1 MTTNIASTN
10 MTTDASEM
18 LAAALEQMDGIIA
31 DFVEKDLAHEESKP
45 DKETSPPPS
54 PEPSDSQDE
63 TPKLNLSEPLV
74 ENNNNASSSHTPGSK
89 TEFFN
94 GVIEPRSP
102 QYNVEPSNEVLT
114 LLDGAKSL
122 LETMEENDQD
132 TVMSQLPEGTRNYLT
147 QWLRPNNSETKTNG
161 HAYPSDG
168 YEEKIGK
175 LENDKESL
183 ILQVSVL
190 TDQVEAQGE
199 KIRELENGI
208 ENQKDQQ
215 ADTEEMLQQEIL
227 ARSSLETQKLD
238 LMADV
243 SNLKIQMASLD
254 KERAELEDK
263 NQTAQSLLN
272 EIAELK
278 NKLDASEEKCAE
290 FEQKNKQTQAIMAK
304 LASLKVKISSLQ
316 FERHEVEK
324 KYKQAQM
331 EVATLQ
337 STLNE
342 RDSEVEELKAEMTE
356 LKRQKEEER
365 EKEEEK
371 KTEDEGD
378 SEKVK
383 KLKKQMVE
391 KQEEYSN
398 LKRAVESLM
407 QANEEK
413 DVKIEE
419 LKSSL
424 NRYKRVQDMVLS
436 ASSPGRK
443 DEAPG
448 EEMEPIVTPPTPP
461 KQEPLEET
469 LKETQSTSMP
479 SLNKQPPDAPK
490 QAEEQYSTRSLP
502 RLYKRPVVSK
512 PPPSPPPQ
520 QRIAKKDVRYLRLFQ
535 NRGYHSLPR
544 LRKQEPTPKPAMP
557 DPAFTSTPIST
568 NTGGDQLNIQELGT
582 DTSHEGQ
589 APSTINETPQTTVE
603 AIEAEQV
610 EKEPVMESPPKPPR
624 LRPQARSSSLE
635 EIKIISDSDKDN
647 DFDSPVPLS
656 LRWWRRSFRG
666 RKKSTSPPPQSK
678 FNTLPPKQKQP
689 PQQQEPGLITRKGR
703 GLGSFGKGFL
713 KMRGGNKSTSAPNLS
728 APPRGRRLQLS
739 SIEEIDGHATL
750 GPNTQ
755 EIRLL
760 SDDFSLYHDYR
771 LAQEPSGGPWHLQA
785 QTEAGSDSELDGI
798 SAHRAQ
804 PIKMEGDERFGYE
817 PKKRGNTIKRFF
829 GRLKR
834 SASTTFNPD
843 RDVEYE
849 EPSPFRRGGRYRA
862 TAGPRLG
869 WSRDLKP
876 TTREHSGSES
886 ATPKRSPTSPSGKAD
901 WNRPFS
907 PTRKQLRGETCDLDT
922 PFAKW
927 DPDQVCQ
934 WLHEQGLGMYVAN
947 ARHYVKRG
955 ETLLRSSPHD
965 LEREL
970 GIKNYLHRKKLQLA
984 LQAIGSEDTSKMG
997 ELDHNWVTRWLDD
1010 VGLPQYKDPF
1020 NEARIDG
1027 RMLNYMTV
1035 DDLFK
1040 LNVTNVL
1047 HHLSFKRAIQV
1058 LRLQNFEPNCL
1069 RRRPTEETWQDGVDV
1084 LVRAR
1089 RRTWQNGAEVMLWT
1103 NHRVMEWLRCVD
1115 LSEYAP
1121 NLRGSGVHG
1130 GLMVL
1135 EAKFNAE
1142 MLAHLLSIPPNKTLL
1157 RRHLSTHFTQLVGA
1171 EIQRYKREHQEGPGY
1186 IPIKATDKM
1195 KPRKRSFS
1203 FTRKSRG
1210 QSHDYVCPMDCDF
1223 PVELSPGRGQPGFR
1237 GEVRAANL
1245 QHRQEPVRDD
1255 LDQEVPEVRI
1265 DEQAVQQIGAFS
1277 AEINTLTNMLSDDNF
1292 SPSSGNSDA

>member
-635 EIKIISDSDKDN
+635 EIKIISDSDK
-647 DFDSPVPLS
+647 
-656 LRWWRRSFRG
+656 
-666 RKKSTSPPPQSK
+666 SPPPQSK

-728 APPRGRRLQLS
+728 
-739 SIEEIDGHATL
+739 
-750 GPNTQ
+750 
-755 EIRLL
+755 
-760 SDDFSLYHDYR
+760 
-771 LAQEPSGGPWHLQA
+771 

-876 TTREHSGSES
+876 TT
-886 ATPKRSPTSPSGKAD
+886 
-901 WNRPFS
+901 
-907 PTRKQLRGETCDLDT
+907 DLDT

>member
-31 DFVEKDLAHEESKP
+31 
-45 DKETSPPPS
+45 
-54 PEPSDSQDE
+54 
-63 TPKLNLSEPLV
+63 
-74 ENNNNASSSHTPGSK
+74 GSK

-254 KERAELEDK
+254 KERADLEDK

-290 FEQKNKQTQAIMAK
+290 FEQKNKQT
-304 LASLKVKISSLQ
+304 
-316 FERHEVEK
+316 
-324 KYKQAQM
+324 QM

-448 EEMEPIVTPPTPP
+448 EEMEPMVTPPTPP
-461 KQEPLEET
+461 EQEPLEET
-469 LKETQSTSMP
+469 LKETQ
-479 SLNKQPPDAPK
+479 
-490 QAEEQYSTRSLP
+490 QYSTRSLP
-502 RLYKRPVVSK
+502 RLYKR
-512 PPPSPPPQ
+512 
-520 QRIAKKDVRYLRLFQ
+520 
-535 NRGYHSLPR
+535 
-544 LRKQEPTPKPAMP
+544 QEPTPKPAMP

-635 EIKIISDSDKDN
+635 EIKIISDSDK
-647 DFDSPVPLS
+647 
-656 LRWWRRSFRG
+656 
-666 RKKSTSPPPQSK
+666 SPPPQSK

-689 PQQQEPGLITRKGR
+689 AQQQEPGLITRKGR

-728 APPRGRRLQLS
+728 
-739 SIEEIDGHATL
+739 
-750 GPNTQ
+750 
-755 EIRLL
+755 
-760 SDDFSLYHDYR
+760 
-771 LAQEPSGGPWHLQA
+771 

-876 TTREHSGSES
+876 TT
-886 ATPKRSPTSPSGKAD
+886 
-901 WNRPFS
+901 
-907 PTRKQLRGETCDLDT
+907 DLDT

-1069 RRRPTEETWQDGVDV
+1069 RRRPTEETWQ
-1084 LVRAR
+1084 
-1089 RRTWQNGAEVMLWT
+1089 NGAEVMLWT

-1142 MLAHLLSIPPNKTLL
+1142 TLAHLLSIPPNKTLL

>member
-31 DFVEKDLAHEESKP
+31 DFVEKDLAIEESKP
-45 DKETSPPPS
+45 KTETSPPPS
-54 PEPSDSQDE
+54 PSPEPLDNQDKQEE
-63 TPKLNLSEPLV
+63 TPKVNLSEPLV
-74 ENNNNASSSHTPGSK
+74 ENNNNTSSSSHTPGSK

-102 QYNVEPSNEVLT
+102 QYTAEPSNEVLT

-168 YEEKIGK
+168 YEEKIQK

-208 ENQKDQQ
+208 EGQKDQQ

-238 LMADV
+238 LMAEV

-254 KERAELEDK
+254 KEWSDLEDK

-356 LKRQKEEER
+356 LKRQKEEEK

-371 KTEDEGD
+371 KTDEGD

-383 KLKKQMVE
+383 RLKKQMVE
-391 KQEEYSN
+391 KQEEYNN

-443 DEAPG
+443 DGAPG
-448 EEMEPIVTPPTPP
+448 EEVDGIVTPPTPP
-461 KQEPLEET
+461 EQEPLEET
-469 LKETQSTSMP
+469 LKETQ
-479 SLNKQPPDAPK
+479 D
-490 QAEEQYSTRSLP
+490 
-502 RLYKRPVVSK
+502 
-512 PPPSPPPQ
+512 
-520 QRIAKKDVRYLRLFQ
+520 
-535 NRGYHSLPR
+535 
-544 LRKQEPTPKPAMP
+544 PTPKPAMP
-557 DPAFTSTPIST
+557 DPAFTSTPINT
-568 NTGGDQLNIQELGT
+568 NTEQLSIQEL

-589 APSTINETPQTTVE
+589 VPSTINETPQTTVE
-603 AIEAEQV
+603 TIEAEQV

-635 EIKIISDSDKDN
+635 EIKVISDTDKAEDS

-656 LRWWRRSFRG
+656 LRWWRRSFRSS
-666 RKKSTSPPPQSK
+666 KKSTSPPPQSK

-689 PQQQEPGLITRKGR
+689 QQQQEPGLITRKGR

-713 KMRGGNKSTSAPNLS
+713 KLRGGNKSTSAPNLS
-728 APPRGRRLQLS
+728 TPPRGRRPHLS
-739 SIEEIDGHATL
+739 RIEEIDGHATL

-760 SDDFSLYHDYR
+760 SDDYSPYHDYR
-771 LAQEPSGGPWHLQA
+771 LVREARGGPWYLQA
-785 QTEAGSDSELDGI
+785 QTEAGSDSELDSI

-876 TTREHSGSES
+876 TTREHSGTEA
-886 ATPKRSPTSPSGKAD
+886 ATPKRSPTSPSGKTD

-934 WLHEQGLGMYVAN
+934 WLHEQGLGMYVGN
-947 ARHYVKRG
+947 ARGYVKRG

-1142 MLAHLLSIPPNKTLL
+1142 TLAHLLSIPPNKTLL

-1171 EIQRYKREHQEGPGY
+1171 EIQRYKREHQEVPGY

-1245 QHRQEPVRDD
+1245 QHRQEPVSDD

-1292 SPSSGNSDA
+1292 SPSSGASDA

>member
-31 DFVEKDLAHEESKP
+31 DFVEKDLAIEESKP
-45 DKETSPPPS
+45 KTETSPPPS
-54 PEPSDSQDE
+54 PSPEPLDNQDKQEE
-63 TPKLNLSEPLV
+63 TPKVNLSEPLV
-74 ENNNNASSSHTPGSK
+74 ENNNNTSSSSHTPGSK

-102 QYNVEPSNEVLT
+102 QYTAEPSNEVLT

-168 YEEKIGK
+168 YEEKIQK

-208 ENQKDQQ
+208 EGQKDQQ

-238 LMADV
+238 LMAEV

-254 KERAELEDK
+254 KEWSDLEDK

-356 LKRQKEEER
+356 LKRQKEEEK

-371 KTEDEGD
+371 KTDEGD

-383 KLKKQMVE
+383 RLKKQMVE
-391 KQEEYSN
+391 KQEEYNN

-443 DEAPG
+443 DGAPG
-448 EEMEPIVTPPTPP
+448 EEVDGIVTPPTPP
-461 KQEPLEET
+461 EQEPLEET
-469 LKETQSTSMP
+469 LKET
-479 SLNKQPPDAPK
+479 
-490 QAEEQYSTRSLP
+490 QYSTRSLP
-502 RLYKRPVVSK
+502 RLYKR
-512 PPPSPPPQ
+512 
-520 QRIAKKDVRYLRLFQ
+520 D
-535 NRGYHSLPR
+535 
-544 LRKQEPTPKPAMP
+544 PTPKPAMP
-557 DPAFTSTPIST
+557 DPAFTSTPINT
-568 NTGGDQLNIQELGT
+568 NTEQLSIQEL

-589 APSTINETPQTTVE
+589 VPSTINETPQTTVE
-603 AIEAEQV
+603 TIEAEQV

-635 EIKIISDSDKDN
+635 EIKVISDTDK
-647 DFDSPVPLS
+647 
-656 LRWWRRSFRG
+656 
-666 RKKSTSPPPQSK
+666 SPPPQSK

-689 PQQQEPGLITRKGR
+689 QQQQEPGLITRKGR

-713 KMRGGNKSTSAPNLS
+713 KLRGGNKSTSAPNLS
-728 APPRGRRLQLS
+728 
-739 SIEEIDGHATL
+739 
-750 GPNTQ
+750 
-755 EIRLL
+755 
-760 SDDFSLYHDYR
+760 
-771 LAQEPSGGPWHLQA
+771 
-785 QTEAGSDSELDGI
+785 QTEAGSDSELDSI

-876 TTREHSGSES
+876 TT
-886 ATPKRSPTSPSGKAD
+886 
-901 WNRPFS
+901 
-907 PTRKQLRGETCDLDT
+907 DLDT

-934 WLHEQGLGMYVAN
+934 WLHEQGLGMYVGN
-947 ARHYVKRG
+947 ARGYVKRG

-1069 RRRPTEETWQDGVDV
+1069 RRRPTEETWQ
-1084 LVRAR
+1084 
-1089 RRTWQNGAEVMLWT
+1089 NGAEVMLWT

-1142 MLAHLLSIPPNKTLL
+1142 TLAHLLSIPPNKTLL

-1171 EIQRYKREHQEGPGY
+1171 EIQRYKREHQEVPGY

-1245 QHRQEPVRDD
+1245 QHRQEPVSDD
-1255 LDQEVPEVRI
+1255 LDQEVPEI

-1292 SPSSGNSDA
+1292 SPSSGASDA

>member
-31 DFVEKDLAHEESKP
+31 
-45 DKETSPPPS
+45 
-54 PEPSDSQDE
+54 
-63 TPKLNLSEPLV
+63 
-74 ENNNNASSSHTPGSK
+74 GSK

-254 KERAELEDK
+254 KERADLEDK

-290 FEQKNKQTQAIMAK
+290 FEQKNKQT
-304 LASLKVKISSLQ
+304 
-316 FERHEVEK
+316 
-324 KYKQAQM
+324 QM

-378 SEKVK
+378 SEK
-383 KLKKQMVE
+383 E
-391 KQEEYSN
+391 EEYSN

-436 ASSPGRK
+436 ASSP

-448 EEMEPIVTPPTPP
+448 EEMEPMVTPPTPP
-461 KQEPLEET
+461 EQEPLEET
-469 LKETQSTSMP
+469 LKET
-479 SLNKQPPDAPK
+479 
-490 QAEEQYSTRSLP
+490 
-502 RLYKRPVVSK
+502 
-512 PPPSPPPQ
+512 
-520 QRIAKKDVRYLRLFQ
+520 
-535 NRGYHSLPR
+535 
-544 LRKQEPTPKPAMP
+544 QEPTPKPAMP

-568 NTGGDQLNIQELGT
+568 NTGGDQLNIQEL

-635 EIKIISDSDKDN
+635 EIKIISDSDK
-647 DFDSPVPLS
+647 
-656 LRWWRRSFRG
+656 
-666 RKKSTSPPPQSK
+666 SPPPQSK

-689 PQQQEPGLITRKGR
+689 AQQQEPGLITRKGR

-728 APPRGRRLQLS
+728 
-739 SIEEIDGHATL
+739 
-750 GPNTQ
+750 
-755 EIRLL
+755 
-760 SDDFSLYHDYR
+760 
-771 LAQEPSGGPWHLQA
+771 

-876 TTREHSGSES
+876 TT
-886 ATPKRSPTSPSGKAD
+886 
-901 WNRPFS
+901 
-907 PTRKQLRGETCDLDT
+907 DLDT

-1069 RRRPTEETWQDGVDV
+1069 RRRPTEETWQ
-1084 LVRAR
+1084 
-1089 RRTWQNGAEVMLWT
+1089 NGAEVMLWT

-1142 MLAHLLSIPPNKTLL
+1142 TLAHLLSIPPNKTLL

>member
-31 DFVEKDLAHEESKP
+31 DFVEKDLANEESKP
-45 DKETSPPPS
+45 RPETTPSPSPS
-54 PEPSDSQDE
+54 PEPSDKPQEE
-63 TPKLNLSEPLV
+63 TPKVNLSEPLV
-74 ENNNNASSSHTPGSK
+74 ENNNNTSSAGVPGSK

-102 QYNVEPSNEVLT
+102 QYTAEPSNEVLT

-147 QWLRPNNSETKTNG
+147 QWLRPNNSETKTTNG

-168 YEEKIGK
+168 YEEKIQK

-199 KIRELENGI
+199 KIRELENGM
-208 ENQKDQQ
+208 ESQKDQQ

-238 LMADV
+238 LMAEV

-254 KERAELEDK
+254 KERADLEDK

-290 FEQKNKQTQAIMAK
+290 FEQKNKQTQ
-304 LASLKVKISSLQ
+304 
-316 FERHEVEK
+316 
-324 KYKQAQM
+324 M

-356 LKRQKEEER
+356 MKKQHEEER

-371 KTEDEGD
+371 KTDEGD

-383 KLKKQMVE
+383 RLKKQMVE
-391 KQEEYSN
+391 KQEEYNN

-413 DVKIEE
+413 DIKIEE

-443 DEAPG
+443 DGAPG
-448 EEMEPIVTPPTPP
+448 EEVDPVVTPPTPP
-461 KQEPLEET
+461 EQEPLEET
-469 LKETQSTSMP
+469 LKETQSSSMP
-479 SLNKQPPDAPK
+479 SLSKQPTDAPK
-490 QAEEQYSTRSLP
+490 QAEEYSTRSLP

-535 NRGYHSLPR
+535 HRGYHSLPR
-544 LRKQEPTPKPAMP
+544 LRKDPTPKPAMP
-557 DPAFTSTPIST
+557 DPAFTSTPINT
-568 NTGGDQLNIQELGT
+568 NNTGEQLSIQELGT

-589 APSTINETPQTTVE
+589 VPSTINETPQTTVDVME
-603 AIEAEQV
+603 ADQV
-610 EKEPVMESPPKPPR
+610 EKEPAMESPPKPPR

-635 EIKIISDSDKDN
+635 EIKVISDSEKADDS
-647 DFDSPVPLS
+647 DSPVPLS
-656 LRWWRRSFRG
+656 LRWWRRSLRG
-666 RKKSTSPPPQSK
+666 SKKSTSPPPQSR
-678 FNTLPPKQKQP
+678 FNTLPPKQKP

-728 APPRGRRLQLS
+728 SPPRGRRPQLS
-739 SIEEIDGHATL
+739 RIEELDGHATL
-750 GPNTQ
+750 GPNSQ

-760 SDDFSLYHDYR
+760 SDDYSLYHDYR
-771 LAQEPSGGPWHLQA
+771 LARQARGGPWHLQA

-817 PKKRGNTIKRFF
+817 PKKRGNTITRFF

-876 TTREHSGSES
+876 TTREHSDSET
-886 ATPKRSPTSPSGKAD
+886 ATAKRSPTSPTGKAD

-934 WLHEQGLGMYVAN
+934 WLHEQGLGMYVGN

-1142 MLAHLLSIPPNKTLL
+1142 TLAHLLSIPPNKTLL

-1245 QHRQEPVRDD
+1245 QHRQEPMNDD
-1255 LDQEVPEVRI
+1255 LDQEVPEI

-1292 SPSSGNSDA
+1292 SPSSGASDA

>member
-31 DFVEKDLAHEESKP
+31 DFVEKDLAIEESKP
-45 DKETSPPPS
+45 KTETSPPPS
-54 PEPSDSQDE
+54 PSPEPLDNQDKQEE
-63 TPKLNLSEPLV
+63 TPKVNLSEPLV
-74 ENNNNASSSHTPGSK
+74 ENNNNTSSSSHTPGSK

-102 QYNVEPSNEVLT
+102 QYTAEPSNEVLT

-168 YEEKIGK
+168 YEEKIQK

-208 ENQKDQQ
+208 EGQKDQQ

-238 LMADV
+238 LMAEV

-254 KERAELEDK
+254 KEWSDLEDK

-356 LKRQKEEER
+356 LKRQKEEEK

-371 KTEDEGD
+371 KTDEGD

-383 KLKKQMVE
+383 RLKKQMVE
-391 KQEEYSN
+391 KQEEYNN

-436 ASSPGRK
+436 ASSPDG
-443 DEAPG
+443 APG
-448 EEMEPIVTPPTPP
+448 EEVDGIVTPPTPP
-461 KQEPLEET
+461 EQEPLEET
-469 LKETQSTSMP
+469 LKETQ
-479 SLNKQPPDAPK
+479 D
-490 QAEEQYSTRSLP
+490 
-502 RLYKRPVVSK
+502 
-512 PPPSPPPQ
+512 
-520 QRIAKKDVRYLRLFQ
+520 
-535 NRGYHSLPR
+535 
-544 LRKQEPTPKPAMP
+544 PTPKPAMP
-557 DPAFTSTPIST
+557 DPAFTSTPINT
-568 NTGGDQLNIQELGT
+568 NTEQLSIQEL

-589 APSTINETPQTTVE
+589 VPSTINETPQTTVE
-603 AIEAEQV
+603 TIEAEQV

-635 EIKIISDSDKDN
+635 EIKVISDTDK
-647 DFDSPVPLS
+647 
-656 LRWWRRSFRG
+656 
-666 RKKSTSPPPQSK
+666 SPPPQSK

-689 PQQQEPGLITRKGR
+689 QQQQEPGLITRKGR

-713 KMRGGNKSTSAPNLS
+713 KLRGGNKSTSAPNLS
-728 APPRGRRLQLS
+728 
-739 SIEEIDGHATL
+739 
-750 GPNTQ
+750 
-755 EIRLL
+755 
-760 SDDFSLYHDYR
+760 
-771 LAQEPSGGPWHLQA
+771 
-785 QTEAGSDSELDGI
+785 QTEAGSDSELDSI

-876 TTREHSGSES
+876 TT
-886 ATPKRSPTSPSGKAD
+886 
-901 WNRPFS
+901 
-907 PTRKQLRGETCDLDT
+907 DLDT

-934 WLHEQGLGMYVAN
+934 WLHEQGLGMYVGN
-947 ARHYVKRG
+947 ARGYVKRG

-1142 MLAHLLSIPPNKTLL
+1142 TLAHLLSIPPNKTLL

-1171 EIQRYKREHQEGPGY
+1171 EIQRYKREHQEVPGY

-1245 QHRQEPVRDD
+1245 QHRQEPVSDD

-1292 SPSSGNSDA
+1292 SPSSGASDA

>member
-31 DFVEKDLAHEESKP
+31 DFVEKDLANEESKP
-45 DKETSPPPS
+45 RPETTPSPSPS
-54 PEPSDSQDE
+54 PEPSDKPQEE
-63 TPKLNLSEPLV
+63 TPKVNLSEPLV
-74 ENNNNASSSHTPGSK
+74 ENNNNTSSAGVPGSK

-102 QYNVEPSNEVLT
+102 QYTAEPSNEVLT

-147 QWLRPNNSETKTNG
+147 QWLRPNNSETKTTNG

-168 YEEKIGK
+168 YEEKIQK

-199 KIRELENGI
+199 KIRELENGM
-208 ENQKDQQ
+208 ESQKDQQ

-238 LMADV
+238 LMAEV

-254 KERAELEDK
+254 KERADLEDK

-356 LKRQKEEER
+356 MKKQHEEER

-371 KTEDEGD
+371 KTDEGD

-383 KLKKQMVE
+383 RLKKQMVE
-391 KQEEYSN
+391 KQEEYNN

-413 DVKIEE
+413 DIKIEE

-436 ASSPGRK
+436 ASSPDG
-443 DEAPG
+443 APG
-448 EEMEPIVTPPTPP
+448 EEVDPVVTPPTPP
-461 KQEPLEET
+461 EQEPLEET
-469 LKETQSTSMP
+469 LKETQ
-479 SLNKQPPDAPK
+479 D
-490 QAEEQYSTRSLP
+490 
-502 RLYKRPVVSK
+502 
-512 PPPSPPPQ
+512 
-520 QRIAKKDVRYLRLFQ
+520 
-535 NRGYHSLPR
+535 
-544 LRKQEPTPKPAMP
+544 PTPKPAMP
-557 DPAFTSTPIST
+557 DPAFTSTPINT
-568 NTGGDQLNIQELGT
+568 NNTGEQLSIQEL

-589 APSTINETPQTTVE
+589 VPSTINETPQTTVDVME
-603 AIEAEQV
+603 ADQV
-610 EKEPVMESPPKPPR
+610 EKEPAMESPPKPPR

-635 EIKIISDSDKDN
+635 EIKVISDSEK
-647 DFDSPVPLS
+647 
-656 LRWWRRSFRG
+656 
-666 RKKSTSPPPQSK
+666 SPPPQSR
-678 FNTLPPKQKQP
+678 FNTLPPKQKP

-728 APPRGRRLQLS
+728 
-739 SIEEIDGHATL
+739 
-750 GPNTQ
+750 
-755 EIRLL
+755 
-760 SDDFSLYHDYR
+760 
-771 LAQEPSGGPWHLQA
+771 

-817 PKKRGNTIKRFF
+817 PKKRGNTITRFF

-876 TTREHSGSES
+876 TT
-886 ATPKRSPTSPSGKAD
+886 
-901 WNRPFS
+901 
-907 PTRKQLRGETCDLDT
+907 DLDT

-934 WLHEQGLGMYVAN
+934 WLHEQGLGMYVGN

-1069 RRRPTEETWQDGVDV
+1069 RRRPTEETWQ
-1084 LVRAR
+1084 
-1089 RRTWQNGAEVMLWT
+1089 NGAEVMLWT

-1142 MLAHLLSIPPNKTLL
+1142 TLAHLLSIPPNKTLL

-1245 QHRQEPVRDD
+1245 QHRQEPMNDD
-1255 LDQEVPEVRI
+1255 LDQEVPEI

-1292 SPSSGNSDA
+1292 SPSSGASDA

>member
-31 DFVEKDLAHEESKP
+31 DFVEKDLANEESKP
-45 DKETSPPPS
+45 RPETTPSPSPS
-54 PEPSDSQDE
+54 PEPSDKPQEE
-63 TPKLNLSEPLV
+63 TPKVNLSEPLV
-74 ENNNNASSSHTPGSK
+74 ENNNNTSSAGVPGSK

-102 QYNVEPSNEVLT
+102 QYTAEPSNEVLT

-147 QWLRPNNSETKTNG
+147 QWLRPNNSETKTTNG

-168 YEEKIGK
+168 YEEKIQK

-199 KIRELENGI
+199 KIRELENGM
-208 ENQKDQQ
+208 ESQKDQQ

-238 LMADV
+238 LMAEV

-254 KERAELEDK
+254 KERADLEDK

-356 LKRQKEEER
+356 IKKQQEEER

-371 KTEDEGD
+371 KTDEGD

-383 KLKKQMVE
+383 RLKKQMVE
-391 KQEEYSN
+391 KQEEYNN

-413 DVKIEE
+413 DIKIEE

-443 DEAPG
+443 DGAPG
-448 EEMEPIVTPPTPP
+448 EEVDPVVTPPTPP
-461 KQEPLEET
+461 EQEPLEET
-469 LKETQSTSMP
+469 LKETQSSSMP
-479 SLNKQPPDAPK
+479 SLSKQPTDAPK
-490 QAEEQYSTRSLP
+490 QAEEYSTRSLP
-502 RLYKRPVVSK
+502 RLYKR
-512 PPPSPPPQ
+512 
-520 QRIAKKDVRYLRLFQ
+520 LFQ
-535 NRGYHSLPR
+535 HRGYHSLPR
-544 LRKQEPTPKPAMP
+544 LRKDPTPKPAMP
-557 DPAFTSTPIST
+557 DPAFTSTPINT
-568 NTGGDQLNIQELGT
+568 NNTGEQLSIQELGT

-589 APSTINETPQTTVE
+589 VPSTINETPQTTVD
-603 AIEAEQV
+603 AIEADQV
-610 EKEPVMESPPKPPR
+610 EKEPAMESPPKPPR

-635 EIKIISDSDKDN
+635 EIKVISDSEK
-647 DFDSPVPLS
+647 
-656 LRWWRRSFRG
+656 
-666 RKKSTSPPPQSK
+666 SPPPQSR
-678 FNTLPPKQKQP
+678 FNTLPPKQKP

-728 APPRGRRLQLS
+728 
-739 SIEEIDGHATL
+739 
-750 GPNTQ
+750 
-755 EIRLL
+755 
-760 SDDFSLYHDYR
+760 
-771 LAQEPSGGPWHLQA
+771 

-817 PKKRGNTIKRFF
+817 PKKRGNTITRFF

-876 TTREHSGSES
+876 TTREHSDSET
-886 ATPKRSPTSPSGKAD
+886 ATAKRSPTSPTGKAD

-934 WLHEQGLGMYVAN
+934 WLHEQGLGMYVGN

-1069 RRRPTEETWQDGVDV
+1069 RRRPTEETWQ
-1084 LVRAR
+1084 
-1089 RRTWQNGAEVMLWT
+1089 NGAEVMLWT

-1142 MLAHLLSIPPNKTLL
+1142 TLAHLLSIPPNKTLL

-1245 QHRQEPVRDD
+1245 QHRQEPVNDD
-1255 LDQEVPEVRI
+1255 LDQEVPEI

-1292 SPSSGNSDA
+1292 SPSSGASDA

>member
-31 DFVEKDLAHEESKP
+31 DFVEKDLANEESKP
-45 DKETSPPPS
+45 RPETTPSPSPS
-54 PEPSDSQDE
+54 PEPSDKPQEE
-63 TPKLNLSEPLV
+63 TPKVNLSEPLV
-74 ENNNNASSSHTPGSK
+74 ENNNNTSSAGVPGSK

-102 QYNVEPSNEVLT
+102 QYTAEPSNEVLT

-147 QWLRPNNSETKTNG
+147 QWLRPNNSETKTTNG

-168 YEEKIGK
+168 YEEKIQK

-199 KIRELENGI
+199 KIRELENGM
-208 ENQKDQQ
+208 ESQKDQQ

-238 LMADV
+238 LMAEV

-254 KERAELEDK
+254 KERADLEDK

-290 FEQKNKQTQAIMAK
+290 FEQKNKQTQ
-304 LASLKVKISSLQ
+304 
-316 FERHEVEK
+316 
-324 KYKQAQM
+324 M

-356 LKRQKEEER
+356 MKKQHEEER

-371 KTEDEGD
+371 KTDEGD

-383 KLKKQMVE
+383 RLKKQMVE
-391 KQEEYSN
+391 KQEEYNN

-413 DVKIEE
+413 DIKIEE

-436 ASSPGRK
+436 ASSPDG
-443 DEAPG
+443 APG
-448 EEMEPIVTPPTPP
+448 EEVDPVVTPPTPP
-461 KQEPLEET
+461 EQEPLEET
-469 LKETQSTSMP
+469 LKETQ
-479 SLNKQPPDAPK
+479 D
-490 QAEEQYSTRSLP
+490 
-502 RLYKRPVVSK
+502 
-512 PPPSPPPQ
+512 
-520 QRIAKKDVRYLRLFQ
+520 
-535 NRGYHSLPR
+535 
-544 LRKQEPTPKPAMP
+544 PTPKPAMP
-557 DPAFTSTPIST
+557 DPAFTSTPINT
-568 NTGGDQLNIQELGT
+568 NNTGEQLSIQEL

-589 APSTINETPQTTVE
+589 VPSTINETPQTTVDVME
-603 AIEAEQV
+603 ADQV
-610 EKEPVMESPPKPPR
+610 EKEPAMESPPKPPR

-635 EIKIISDSDKDN
+635 EIKVISDSEK
-647 DFDSPVPLS
+647 
-656 LRWWRRSFRG
+656 
-666 RKKSTSPPPQSK
+666 SPPPQSR
-678 FNTLPPKQKQP
+678 FNTLPPKQKP

-728 APPRGRRLQLS
+728 
-739 SIEEIDGHATL
+739 
-750 GPNTQ
+750 
-755 EIRLL
+755 
-760 SDDFSLYHDYR
+760 
-771 LAQEPSGGPWHLQA
+771 

-817 PKKRGNTIKRFF
+817 PKKRGNTITRFF

-876 TTREHSGSES
+876 TT
-886 ATPKRSPTSPSGKAD
+886 
-901 WNRPFS
+901 
-907 PTRKQLRGETCDLDT
+907 DLDT

-934 WLHEQGLGMYVAN
+934 WLHEQGLGMYVGN

-1069 RRRPTEETWQDGVDV
+1069 RRRPTEETWQ
-1084 LVRAR
+1084 
-1089 RRTWQNGAEVMLWT
+1089 NGAEVMLWT

-1142 MLAHLLSIPPNKTLL
+1142 TLAHLLSIPPNKTLL

-1245 QHRQEPVRDD
+1245 QHRQEPMNDD
-1255 LDQEVPEVRI
+1255 LDQEVPEI

-1292 SPSSGNSDA
+1292 SPSSGASDA

>member
-31 DFVEKDLAHEESKP
+31 DFVEKDLANEESKP
-45 DKETSPPPS
+45 RPETTPSPSPS
-54 PEPSDSQDE
+54 PEPSDKPQEE
-63 TPKLNLSEPLV
+63 TPKVNLSEPLV
-74 ENNNNASSSHTPGSK
+74 ENNNNTSSAGVPGSK

-102 QYNVEPSNEVLT
+102 QYTAEPSNEVLT

-147 QWLRPNNSETKTNG
+147 QWLRPNNSETKTTNG

-168 YEEKIGK
+168 YEEKIQK

-199 KIRELENGI
+199 KIRELENGM
-208 ENQKDQQ
+208 ESQKDQQ

-238 LMADV
+238 LMAEV

-254 KERAELEDK
+254 KERADLEDK

-356 LKRQKEEER
+356 MKKQHEEER

-371 KTEDEGD
+371 KTDEGD

-383 KLKKQMVE
+383 RLKKQMVE
-391 KQEEYSN
+391 KQEEYNN

-413 DVKIEE
+413 DIKIEE

-443 DEAPG
+443 DGAPG
-448 EEMEPIVTPPTPP
+448 EEVDPVVTPPTPP
-461 KQEPLEET
+461 EQEPLEET
-469 LKETQSTSMP
+469 LKETQSSSMP
-479 SLNKQPPDAPK
+479 SLSKQPTDAPK
-490 QAEEQYSTRSLP
+490 QAEEYSTRSLP
-502 RLYKRPVVSK
+502 RLYKR
-512 PPPSPPPQ
+512 
-520 QRIAKKDVRYLRLFQ
+520 D
-535 NRGYHSLPR
+535 
-544 LRKQEPTPKPAMP
+544 PTPKPAMP
-557 DPAFTSTPIST
+557 DPAFTSTPINT
-568 NTGGDQLNIQELGT
+568 NNTGEQLSIQEL

-589 APSTINETPQTTVE
+589 VPSTINETPQTTVDVME
-603 AIEAEQV
+603 ADQV
-610 EKEPVMESPPKPPR
+610 EKEPAMESPPKPPR

-635 EIKIISDSDKDN
+635 EIKVISDSEK
-647 DFDSPVPLS
+647 
-656 LRWWRRSFRG
+656 
-666 RKKSTSPPPQSK
+666 SPPPQSR
-678 FNTLPPKQKQP
+678 FNTLPPKQKP

-728 APPRGRRLQLS
+728 
-739 SIEEIDGHATL
+739 
-750 GPNTQ
+750 
-755 EIRLL
+755 
-760 SDDFSLYHDYR
+760 
-771 LAQEPSGGPWHLQA
+771 

-817 PKKRGNTIKRFF
+817 PKKRGNTITRFF

-876 TTREHSGSES
+876 TT
-886 ATPKRSPTSPSGKAD
+886 
-901 WNRPFS
+901 
-907 PTRKQLRGETCDLDT
+907 DLDT

-934 WLHEQGLGMYVAN
+934 WLHEQGLGMYVGN

-1069 RRRPTEETWQDGVDV
+1069 RRRPTEETWQ
-1084 LVRAR
+1084 
-1089 RRTWQNGAEVMLWT
+1089 NGAEVMLWT

-1142 MLAHLLSIPPNKTLL
+1142 TLAHLLSIPPNKTLL

-1245 QHRQEPVRDD
+1245 QHRQEPMNDD
-1255 LDQEVPEVRI
+1255 LDQEVPEI

-1292 SPSSGNSDA
+1292 SPSSGASDA

>member
-31 DFVEKDLAHEESKP
+31 
-45 DKETSPPPS
+45 
-54 PEPSDSQDE
+54 
-63 TPKLNLSEPLV
+63 
-74 ENNNNASSSHTPGSK
+74 GSK

-102 QYNVEPSNEVLT
+102 QYTAEPSNEVLT

-147 QWLRPNNSETKTNG
+147 QWLRPNNSETKTTNG

-168 YEEKIGK
+168 YEEKIQK

-199 KIRELENGI
+199 KIRELENGM
-208 ENQKDQQ
+208 ESQKDQQ

-238 LMADV
+238 LMAEV

-254 KERAELEDK
+254 KERADLEDK

-356 LKRQKEEER
+356 MKKQHEEER

-371 KTEDEGD
+371 KTDEGD

-383 KLKKQMVE
+383 RLKKQMVE
-391 KQEEYSN
+391 KQEEYNN

-413 DVKIEE
+413 DIKIEE

-443 DEAPG
+443 DGAPG
-448 EEMEPIVTPPTPP
+448 EEVDPVVTPPTPP
-461 KQEPLEET
+461 EQEPLEET
-469 LKETQSTSMP
+469 LKETQSSSMP
-479 SLNKQPPDAPK
+479 SLSKQPTDAPK
-490 QAEEQYSTRSLP
+490 QAEEYSTRSLP

-535 NRGYHSLPR
+535 HRGYHSLPR
-544 LRKQEPTPKPAMP
+544 LRKDPTPKPAMP
-557 DPAFTSTPIST
+557 DPAFTSTPINT
-568 NTGGDQLNIQELGT
+568 NNTGEQLSIQELGT

-589 APSTINETPQTTVE
+589 VPSTINETPQTTVDVME
-603 AIEAEQV
+603 ADQV
-610 EKEPVMESPPKPPR
+610 EKEPAMESPPKPPR

-635 EIKIISDSDKDN
+635 EIKVISDSEKADDS
-647 DFDSPVPLS
+647 DSPVPLS
-656 LRWWRRSFRG
+656 LRWWRRSLRG
-666 RKKSTSPPPQSK
+666 SKKSTSPPPQSR
-678 FNTLPPKQKQP
+678 FNTLPPKQKP

-728 APPRGRRLQLS
+728 SPPRGRRPQLS
-739 SIEEIDGHATL
+739 RIEELDGHATL
-750 GPNTQ
+750 GPNSQ

-760 SDDFSLYHDYR
+760 SDDYSLYHDYR
-771 LAQEPSGGPWHLQA
+771 LARQARGGPWHLQA

-817 PKKRGNTIKRFF
+817 PKKRGNTITRFF

-876 TTREHSGSES
+876 TTREHSDSET
-886 ATPKRSPTSPSGKAD
+886 ATAKRSPTSPTGKAD

-934 WLHEQGLGMYVAN
+934 WLHEQGLGMYVGN

-1142 MLAHLLSIPPNKTLL
+1142 TLAHLLSIPPNKTLL

-1245 QHRQEPVRDD
+1245 QHRQEPMNDD
-1255 LDQEVPEVRI
+1255 LDQEVPEI

-1292 SPSSGNSDA
+1292 SPSSGASDA

>member
-31 DFVEKDLAHEESKP
+31 
-45 DKETSPPPS
+45 
-54 PEPSDSQDE
+54 
-63 TPKLNLSEPLV
+63 
-74 ENNNNASSSHTPGSK
+74 GSK

-254 KERAELEDK
+254 KERADLEDK

-290 FEQKNKQTQAIMAK
+290 FEQKNKQT
-304 LASLKVKISSLQ
+304 
-316 FERHEVEK
+316 
-324 KYKQAQM
+324 QM

-378 SEKVK
+378 SEK
-383 KLKKQMVE
+383 E
-391 KQEEYSN
+391 EEYSN

-448 EEMEPIVTPPTPP
+448 EEMEPMVTPPTPP
-461 KQEPLEET
+461 EQEPLEET
-469 LKETQSTSMP
+469 LKET
-479 SLNKQPPDAPK
+479 
-490 QAEEQYSTRSLP
+490 
-502 RLYKRPVVSK
+502 
-512 PPPSPPPQ
+512 
-520 QRIAKKDVRYLRLFQ
+520 
-535 NRGYHSLPR
+535 
-544 LRKQEPTPKPAMP
+544 QEPTPKPAMP

-568 NTGGDQLNIQELGT
+568 NTGGDQLNIQEL

-635 EIKIISDSDKDN
+635 EIKIISDSDK
-647 DFDSPVPLS
+647 
-656 LRWWRRSFRG
+656 
-666 RKKSTSPPPQSK
+666 SPPPQSK

-689 PQQQEPGLITRKGR
+689 AQQQEPGLITRKGR

-728 APPRGRRLQLS
+728 
-739 SIEEIDGHATL
+739 
-750 GPNTQ
+750 
-755 EIRLL
+755 
-760 SDDFSLYHDYR
+760 
-771 LAQEPSGGPWHLQA
+771 

-876 TTREHSGSES
+876 TT
-886 ATPKRSPTSPSGKAD
+886 
-901 WNRPFS
+901 
-907 PTRKQLRGETCDLDT
+907 DLDT

-1069 RRRPTEETWQDGVDV
+1069 RRRPTEETWQ
-1084 LVRAR
+1084 
-1089 RRTWQNGAEVMLWT
+1089 NGAEVMLWT

-1142 MLAHLLSIPPNKTLL
+1142 TLAHLLSIPPNKTLL

-1255 LDQEVPEVRI
+1255 LDQEVPEI

>member
-31 DFVEKDLAHEESKP
+31 
-45 DKETSPPPS
+45 
-54 PEPSDSQDE
+54 
-63 TPKLNLSEPLV
+63 
-74 ENNNNASSSHTPGSK
+74 GSK

-785 QTEAGSDSELDGI
+785 CFAGSDTQTEAGSDSELDGI

-876 TTREHSGSES
+876 TT
-886 ATPKRSPTSPSGKAD
+886 
-901 WNRPFS
+901 
-907 PTRKQLRGETCDLDT
+907 DLDT

>member
-31 DFVEKDLAHEESKP
+31 DFVEKDLAIEESKP
-45 DKETSPPPS
+45 KTETSPPPS
-54 PEPSDSQDE
+54 PSPEPLDNQDKQEE
-63 TPKLNLSEPLV
+63 TPKVNLSEPLV
-74 ENNNNASSSHTPGSK
+74 ENNNNTSSSSHTPGSK

-102 QYNVEPSNEVLT
+102 QYTAEPSNEVLT

-168 YEEKIGK
+168 YEEKIQK

-208 ENQKDQQ
+208 EGQKDQQ

-238 LMADV
+238 LMAEV

-254 KERAELEDK
+254 KEWSDLEDK

-356 LKRQKEEER
+356 LKRQKEEEK

-371 KTEDEGD
+371 KTDEGD

-383 KLKKQMVE
+383 RLKKQMVE
-391 KQEEYSN
+391 KQEEYNN

-443 DEAPG
+443 DGAPG
-448 EEMEPIVTPPTPP
+448 EEVDGIVTPPTPP
-461 KQEPLEET
+461 EQEPLEET
-469 LKETQSTSMP
+469 LKETQ
-479 SLNKQPPDAPK
+479 
-490 QAEEQYSTRSLP
+490 YSTRSLP
-502 RLYKRPVVSK
+502 RLYK
-512 PPPSPPPQ
+512 
-520 QRIAKKDVRYLRLFQ
+520 RLFQ

-544 LRKQEPTPKPAMP
+544 LRKDPTPKPAMP
-557 DPAFTSTPIST
+557 DPAFTSTPINT
-568 NTGGDQLNIQELGT
+568 NTEQLSIQELGT

-589 APSTINETPQTTVE
+589 VPSTINETPQTTVE
-603 AIEAEQV
+603 TIEAEQV

-635 EIKIISDSDKDN
+635 EIKVISDTDKAEDS

-656 LRWWRRSFRG
+656 LRWWRRSFRSS
-666 RKKSTSPPPQSK
+666 KKSTSPPPQSK

-689 PQQQEPGLITRKGR
+689 QQQQEPGLITRKGR

-713 KMRGGNKSTSAPNLS
+713 KLRGGNKSTSAPNLS
-728 APPRGRRLQLS
+728 TPPRGRRPHLS
-739 SIEEIDGHATL
+739 RIEEIDGHATL

-760 SDDFSLYHDYR
+760 SDDYSPYHDYR
-771 LAQEPSGGPWHLQA
+771 LVREARGGPWYLQA
-785 QTEAGSDSELDGI
+785 QTEAGSDSELDSI

-876 TTREHSGSES
+876 TTREHSGTEA
-886 ATPKRSPTSPSGKAD
+886 ATPKRSPTSPSGKTD

-934 WLHEQGLGMYVAN
+934 WLHEQGLGMYVGN
-947 ARHYVKRG
+947 ARGYVKRG

-1142 MLAHLLSIPPNKTLL
+1142 TLAHLLSIPPNKTLL

-1171 EIQRYKREHQEGPGY
+1171 EIQRYKREHQEVPGY

-1245 QHRQEPVRDD
+1245 QHRQEPVSDD

-1292 SPSSGNSDA
+1292 SPSSGASDA

>member
-31 DFVEKDLAHEESKP
+31 
-45 DKETSPPPS
+45 
-54 PEPSDSQDE
+54 
-63 TPKLNLSEPLV
+63 
-74 ENNNNASSSHTPGSK
+74 GSK

-254 KERAELEDK
+254 KERADLEDK

-290 FEQKNKQTQAIMAK
+290 FEQKNKQT
-304 LASLKVKISSLQ
+304 
-316 FERHEVEK
+316 
-324 KYKQAQM
+324 QM

-436 ASSPGRK
+436 ASSP

-448 EEMEPIVTPPTPP
+448 EEMEPMVTPPTPP
-461 KQEPLEET
+461 EQEPLEET
-469 LKETQSTSMP
+469 LKET
-479 SLNKQPPDAPK
+479 
-490 QAEEQYSTRSLP
+490 
-502 RLYKRPVVSK
+502 
-512 PPPSPPPQ
+512 
-520 QRIAKKDVRYLRLFQ
+520 
-535 NRGYHSLPR
+535 
-544 LRKQEPTPKPAMP
+544 QEPTPKPAMP

-568 NTGGDQLNIQELGT
+568 NTGGDQLNIQEL

-635 EIKIISDSDKDN
+635 EIKIISDSDK
-647 DFDSPVPLS
+647 
-656 LRWWRRSFRG
+656 
-666 RKKSTSPPPQSK
+666 SPPPQSK

-689 PQQQEPGLITRKGR
+689 AQQQEPGLITRKGR

-728 APPRGRRLQLS
+728 
-739 SIEEIDGHATL
+739 
-750 GPNTQ
+750 
-755 EIRLL
+755 
-760 SDDFSLYHDYR
+760 
-771 LAQEPSGGPWHLQA
+771 

-876 TTREHSGSES
+876 TT
-886 ATPKRSPTSPSGKAD
+886 
-901 WNRPFS
+901 
-907 PTRKQLRGETCDLDT
+907 DLDT

-1069 RRRPTEETWQDGVDV
+1069 RRRPTEETWQ
-1084 LVRAR
+1084 
-1089 RRTWQNGAEVMLWT
+1089 NGAEVMLWT

-1142 MLAHLLSIPPNKTLL
+1142 TLAHLLSIPPNKTLL

-1255 LDQEVPEVRI
+1255 LDQEVPEI

>member
-31 DFVEKDLAHEESKP
+31 DFVEKDLAIEESKP
-45 DKETSPPPS
+45 KTETSPPPS
-54 PEPSDSQDE
+54 PSPEPLDNQDKQEE
-63 TPKLNLSEPLV
+63 TPKVNLSEPLV
-74 ENNNNASSSHTPGSK
+74 ENNNNTSSSSHTPGSK

-102 QYNVEPSNEVLT
+102 QYTAEPSNEVLT

-168 YEEKIGK
+168 YEEKIQK

-208 ENQKDQQ
+208 EGQKDQQ

-238 LMADV
+238 LMAEV

-254 KERAELEDK
+254 KEWSDLEDK

-356 LKRQKEEER
+356 LKRQKEEEK

-371 KTEDEGD
+371 KTDEGD

-383 KLKKQMVE
+383 RLKKQMVE
-391 KQEEYSN
+391 KQEEYNN

-436 ASSPGRK
+436 ASSPDG
-443 DEAPG
+443 APG
-448 EEMEPIVTPPTPP
+448 EEVDGIVTPPTPP
-461 KQEPLEET
+461 EQEPLEET
-469 LKETQSTSMP
+469 LKETQ
-479 SLNKQPPDAPK
+479 D
-490 QAEEQYSTRSLP
+490 
-502 RLYKRPVVSK
+502 
-512 PPPSPPPQ
+512 
-520 QRIAKKDVRYLRLFQ
+520 
-535 NRGYHSLPR
+535 
-544 LRKQEPTPKPAMP
+544 PTPKPAMP
-557 DPAFTSTPIST
+557 DPAFTSTPINT
-568 NTGGDQLNIQELGT
+568 NTEQLSIQEL

-589 APSTINETPQTTVE
+589 VPSTINETPQTTVE
-603 AIEAEQV
+603 TIEAEQV

-635 EIKIISDSDKDN
+635 EIKVISDTDKAEDS

-656 LRWWRRSFRG
+656 LRWWRRSFRSS
-666 RKKSTSPPPQSK
+666 KKSTSPPPQSK

-689 PQQQEPGLITRKGR
+689 QQQQEPGLITRKGR

-713 KMRGGNKSTSAPNLS
+713 KLRGGNKSTSAPNLS
-728 APPRGRRLQLS
+728 TPPRGRRPHLS
-739 SIEEIDGHATL
+739 RIEEIDGHATL

-760 SDDFSLYHDYR
+760 SDDYSPYHDYR
-771 LAQEPSGGPWHLQA
+771 LVREARGGPWYLQA
-785 QTEAGSDSELDGI
+785 QTEAGSDSELDSI

-876 TTREHSGSES
+876 TTREHSGTEA
-886 ATPKRSPTSPSGKAD
+886 ATPKRSPTSPSGKTD

-934 WLHEQGLGMYVAN
+934 WLHEQGLGMYVGN
-947 ARHYVKRG
+947 ARGYVKRG

-1142 MLAHLLSIPPNKTLL
+1142 TLAHLLSIPPNKTLL

-1171 EIQRYKREHQEGPGY
+1171 EIQRYKREHQEVPGY

-1245 QHRQEPVRDD
+1245 QHRQEPVSDD

-1292 SPSSGNSDA
+1292 SPSSGASDA

>member
-31 DFVEKDLAHEESKP
+31 DFVEKDLAIEESKP
-45 DKETSPPPS
+45 KTETSPPPS
-54 PEPSDSQDE
+54 PSPEPLDNQDKQEE
-63 TPKLNLSEPLV
+63 TPKVNLSEPLV
-74 ENNNNASSSHTPGSK
+74 ENNNNTSSSSHTPGSK

-102 QYNVEPSNEVLT
+102 QYTAEPSNEVLT

-168 YEEKIGK
+168 YEEKIQK

-208 ENQKDQQ
+208 EGQKDQQ

-238 LMADV
+238 LMAEV

-254 KERAELEDK
+254 KEWSDLEDK

-356 LKRQKEEER
+356 LKRQKEEEK

-371 KTEDEGD
+371 KTDEGD

-383 KLKKQMVE
+383 RLKKQMVE
-391 KQEEYSN
+391 KQEEYNN

-443 DEAPG
+443 DGAPG
-448 EEMEPIVTPPTPP
+448 EEVDGIVTPPTPP
-461 KQEPLEET
+461 EQEPLEET
-469 LKETQSTSMP
+469 LKET
-479 SLNKQPPDAPK
+479 
-490 QAEEQYSTRSLP
+490 QYSTRSLP
-502 RLYKRPVVSK
+502 RLYKR
-512 PPPSPPPQ
+512 
-520 QRIAKKDVRYLRLFQ
+520 D
-535 NRGYHSLPR
+535 
-544 LRKQEPTPKPAMP
+544 PTPKPAMP
-557 DPAFTSTPIST
+557 DPAFTSTPINT
-568 NTGGDQLNIQELGT
+568 NTEQLSIQEL

-589 APSTINETPQTTVE
+589 VPSTINETPQTTVE
-603 AIEAEQV
+603 TIEAEQV

-635 EIKIISDSDKDN
+635 EIKVISDTDK
-647 DFDSPVPLS
+647 
-656 LRWWRRSFRG
+656 
-666 RKKSTSPPPQSK
+666 SPPPQSK

-689 PQQQEPGLITRKGR
+689 QQQQEPGLITRKGR

-713 KMRGGNKSTSAPNLS
+713 KLRGGNKSTSAPNLS
-728 APPRGRRLQLS
+728 
-739 SIEEIDGHATL
+739 
-750 GPNTQ
+750 
-755 EIRLL
+755 
-760 SDDFSLYHDYR
+760 
-771 LAQEPSGGPWHLQA
+771 
-785 QTEAGSDSELDGI
+785 QTEAGSDSELDSI

-876 TTREHSGSES
+876 TT
-886 ATPKRSPTSPSGKAD
+886 
-901 WNRPFS
+901 
-907 PTRKQLRGETCDLDT
+907 DLDT

-934 WLHEQGLGMYVAN
+934 WLHEQGLGMYVGN
-947 ARHYVKRG
+947 ARGYVKRG

-1069 RRRPTEETWQDGVDV
+1069 RRRPTEETWQ
-1084 LVRAR
+1084 
-1089 RRTWQNGAEVMLWT
+1089 NGAEVMLWT

-1142 MLAHLLSIPPNKTLL
+1142 TLAHLLSIPPNKTLL

-1171 EIQRYKREHQEGPGY
+1171 EIQRYKREHQEVPGY

-1245 QHRQEPVRDD
+1245 QHRQEPVSDD

-1292 SPSSGNSDA
+1292 SPSSGASDA

>member
-31 DFVEKDLAHEESKP
+31 DFVEKDLAIEESKP
-45 DKETSPPPS
+45 KTETSPPPS
-54 PEPSDSQDE
+54 PSPEPLDNQDKQEE
-63 TPKLNLSEPLV
+63 TPKVNLSEPLV
-74 ENNNNASSSHTPGSK
+74 ENNNNTSSSSHTPGSK

-102 QYNVEPSNEVLT
+102 QYTAEPSNEVLT

-168 YEEKIGK
+168 YEEKIQK

-208 ENQKDQQ
+208 EGQKDQQ

-238 LMADV
+238 LMAEV

-254 KERAELEDK
+254 KEWSDLEDK

-290 FEQKNKQTQAIMAK
+290 FEQKNKQTQ
-304 LASLKVKISSLQ
+304 
-316 FERHEVEK
+316 
-324 KYKQAQM
+324 M

-356 LKRQKEEER
+356 LKRQKEEEK

-371 KTEDEGD
+371 KTDEGD

-383 KLKKQMVE
+383 RLKKQMVE
-391 KQEEYSN
+391 KQEEYNN

-436 ASSPGRK
+436 ASSPDG
-443 DEAPG
+443 APG
-448 EEMEPIVTPPTPP
+448 EEVDGIVTPPTPP
-461 KQEPLEET
+461 EQEPLEET
-469 LKETQSTSMP
+469 LKET
-479 SLNKQPPDAPK
+479 
-490 QAEEQYSTRSLP
+490 QYSTRSLP
-502 RLYKRPVVSK
+502 RLYKR
-512 PPPSPPPQ
+512 
-520 QRIAKKDVRYLRLFQ
+520 D
-535 NRGYHSLPR
+535 
-544 LRKQEPTPKPAMP
+544 PTPKPAMP
-557 DPAFTSTPIST
+557 DPAFTSTPINT
-568 NTGGDQLNIQELGT
+568 NTEQLSIQEL

-589 APSTINETPQTTVE
+589 VPSTINETPQTTVE
-603 AIEAEQV
+603 TIEAEQV

-635 EIKIISDSDKDN
+635 EIKVISDTDK
-647 DFDSPVPLS
+647 
-656 LRWWRRSFRG
+656 
-666 RKKSTSPPPQSK
+666 SPPPQSK

-689 PQQQEPGLITRKGR
+689 QQQQEPGLITRKGR

-713 KMRGGNKSTSAPNLS
+713 KLRGGNKSTSAPNLS
-728 APPRGRRLQLS
+728 
-739 SIEEIDGHATL
+739 
-750 GPNTQ
+750 
-755 EIRLL
+755 
-760 SDDFSLYHDYR
+760 
-771 LAQEPSGGPWHLQA
+771 
-785 QTEAGSDSELDGI
+785 QTEAGSDSELDSI

-876 TTREHSGSES
+876 TTREHSGTEA
-886 ATPKRSPTSPSGKAD
+886 ATPKRSPTSPSGKTD

-934 WLHEQGLGMYVAN
+934 WLHEQGLGMYVGN
-947 ARHYVKRG
+947 ARGYVKRG

-1069 RRRPTEETWQDGVDV
+1069 RRRPTEETWQ
-1084 LVRAR
+1084 
-1089 RRTWQNGAEVMLWT
+1089 NGAEVMLWT

-1142 MLAHLLSIPPNKTLL
+1142 TLAHLLSIPPNKTLL

-1171 EIQRYKREHQEGPGY
+1171 EIQRYKREHQEVPGY

-1245 QHRQEPVRDD
+1245 QHRQEPVSDD
-1255 LDQEVPEVRI
+1255 LDQEVPEI

-1292 SPSSGNSDA
+1292 SPSSGASDA

>member
-31 DFVEKDLAHEESKP
+31 DFVEKDLANEESKP
-45 DKETSPPPS
+45 RPETTPSPSPS
-54 PEPSDSQDE
+54 PEPSDKPQEE
-63 TPKLNLSEPLV
+63 TPKVNLSEPLV
-74 ENNNNASSSHTPGSK
+74 ENNNNTSSAGVPGSK

-102 QYNVEPSNEVLT
+102 QYTAEPSNEVLT

-147 QWLRPNNSETKTNG
+147 QWLRPNNSETKTTNG

-168 YEEKIGK
+168 YEEKIQK

-199 KIRELENGI
+199 KIRELENGM
-208 ENQKDQQ
+208 ESQKDQQ

-238 LMADV
+238 LMAEV

-254 KERAELEDK
+254 KERADLEDK

-356 LKRQKEEER
+356 MKKQHEEER

-371 KTEDEGD
+371 KTDEGD

-383 KLKKQMVE
+383 RLKKQMVE
-391 KQEEYSN
+391 KQEEYNN

-413 DVKIEE
+413 DIKIEE

-443 DEAPG
+443 DGAPG
-448 EEMEPIVTPPTPP
+448 EEVDPVVTPPTPP
-461 KQEPLEET
+461 EQEPLEET
-469 LKETQSTSMP
+469 LKETQSSSMP
-479 SLNKQPPDAPK
+479 SLSKQPTDAPK
-490 QAEEQYSTRSLP
+490 QAEEYSTRSLP

-535 NRGYHSLPR
+535 HRGYHSLPR
-544 LRKQEPTPKPAMP
+544 LRKDPTPKPAMP
-557 DPAFTSTPIST
+557 DPAFTSTPINT
-568 NTGGDQLNIQELGT
+568 NNTGEQLSIQELGT

-589 APSTINETPQTTVE
+589 VPSTINETPQTTVDVME
-603 AIEAEQV
+603 ADQV
-610 EKEPVMESPPKPPR
+610 EKEPAMESPPKPPR

-635 EIKIISDSDKDN
+635 EIKVISDSEK
-647 DFDSPVPLS
+647 
-656 LRWWRRSFRG
+656 
-666 RKKSTSPPPQSK
+666 SPPPQSR
-678 FNTLPPKQKQP
+678 FNTLPPKQKP

-728 APPRGRRLQLS
+728 
-739 SIEEIDGHATL
+739 
-750 GPNTQ
+750 
-755 EIRLL
+755 
-760 SDDFSLYHDYR
+760 
-771 LAQEPSGGPWHLQA
+771 

-817 PKKRGNTIKRFF
+817 PKKRGNTITRFF

-876 TTREHSGSES
+876 TTREHSDSET
-886 ATPKRSPTSPSGKAD
+886 ATAKRSPTSPTGKAD

-934 WLHEQGLGMYVAN
+934 WLHEQGLGMYVGN

-1142 MLAHLLSIPPNKTLL
+1142 TLAHLLSIPPNKTLL

-1245 QHRQEPVRDD
+1245 QHRQEPMNDD
-1255 LDQEVPEVRI
+1255 LDQEVPEI

-1292 SPSSGNSDA
+1292 SPSSGASDA

>member
-31 DFVEKDLAHEESKP
+31 
-45 DKETSPPPS
+45 
-54 PEPSDSQDE
+54 
-63 TPKLNLSEPLV
+63 
-74 ENNNNASSSHTPGSK
+74 GSK

-102 QYNVEPSNEVLT
+102 QYTAEPSNEVLT

-168 YEEKIGK
+168 YEEKIQK

-208 ENQKDQQ
+208 EGQKDQQ

-238 LMADV
+238 LMAEV

-254 KERAELEDK
+254 KEWSDLEDK

-290 FEQKNKQTQAIMAK
+290 FEQKNKQTQ
-304 LASLKVKISSLQ
+304 
-316 FERHEVEK
+316 
-324 KYKQAQM
+324 M

-356 LKRQKEEER
+356 LKRQKEEEK

-371 KTEDEGD
+371 KTDEGD

-383 KLKKQMVE
+383 RLKKQMVE
-391 KQEEYSN
+391 KQEEYNN

-436 ASSPGRK
+436 ASSPDG
-443 DEAPG
+443 APG
-448 EEMEPIVTPPTPP
+448 EEVDGIVTPPTPP
-461 KQEPLEET
+461 EQEPLEET
-469 LKETQSTSMP
+469 LKETQ
-479 SLNKQPPDAPK
+479 D
-490 QAEEQYSTRSLP
+490 
-502 RLYKRPVVSK
+502 
-512 PPPSPPPQ
+512 
-520 QRIAKKDVRYLRLFQ
+520 
-535 NRGYHSLPR
+535 
-544 LRKQEPTPKPAMP
+544 PTPKPAMP
-557 DPAFTSTPIST
+557 DPAFTSTPINT
-568 NTGGDQLNIQELGT
+568 NTEQLSIQELGT

-589 APSTINETPQTTVE
+589 VPSTINETPQTTVE
-603 AIEAEQV
+603 TIEAEQV

-635 EIKIISDSDKDN
+635 EIKVISDTDK
-647 DFDSPVPLS
+647 
-656 LRWWRRSFRG
+656 
-666 RKKSTSPPPQSK
+666 SPPPQSK

-689 PQQQEPGLITRKGR
+689 QQQQEPGLITRKGR

-713 KMRGGNKSTSAPNLS
+713 KLRGGNKSTSAPNLS
-728 APPRGRRLQLS
+728 
-739 SIEEIDGHATL
+739 
-750 GPNTQ
+750 
-755 EIRLL
+755 
-760 SDDFSLYHDYR
+760 
-771 LAQEPSGGPWHLQA
+771 
-785 QTEAGSDSELDGI
+785 QTEAGSDSELDSI

-876 TTREHSGSES
+876 TT
-886 ATPKRSPTSPSGKAD
+886 
-901 WNRPFS
+901 
-907 PTRKQLRGETCDLDT
+907 DLDT

-934 WLHEQGLGMYVAN
+934 WLHEQGLGMYVGN
-947 ARHYVKRG
+947 ARGYVKRG

-1142 MLAHLLSIPPNKTLL
+1142 TLAHLLSIPPNKTLL

-1171 EIQRYKREHQEGPGY
+1171 EIQRYKREHQEVPGY

-1245 QHRQEPVRDD
+1245 QHRQEPVSDD

-1292 SPSSGNSDA
+1292 SPSSGASDA

>member
-31 DFVEKDLAHEESKP
+31 
-45 DKETSPPPS
+45 
-54 PEPSDSQDE
+54 
-63 TPKLNLSEPLV
+63 
-74 ENNNNASSSHTPGSK
+74 GSK

-102 QYNVEPSNEVLT
+102 QYTAEPSNEVLT

-168 YEEKIGK
+168 YEEKIQK

-208 ENQKDQQ
+208 EGQKDQQ

-238 LMADV
+238 LMAEV

-254 KERAELEDK
+254 KEWSDLEDK

-290 FEQKNKQTQAIMAK
+290 FEQKNKQTQ
-304 LASLKVKISSLQ
+304 
-316 FERHEVEK
+316 
-324 KYKQAQM
+324 M

-356 LKRQKEEER
+356 LKRQKEEEK

-371 KTEDEGD
+371 KTDEGD

-383 KLKKQMVE
+383 RLKKQMVE
-391 KQEEYSN
+391 KQEEYNN

-443 DEAPG
+443 DGAPG
-448 EEMEPIVTPPTPP
+448 EEVDGIVTPPTPP
-461 KQEPLEET
+461 EQEPLEET
-469 LKETQSTSMP
+469 LKETQ
-479 SLNKQPPDAPK
+479 D
-490 QAEEQYSTRSLP
+490 
-502 RLYKRPVVSK
+502 
-512 PPPSPPPQ
+512 
-520 QRIAKKDVRYLRLFQ
+520 
-535 NRGYHSLPR
+535 
-544 LRKQEPTPKPAMP
+544 PTPKPAMP
-557 DPAFTSTPIST
+557 DPAFTSTPINT
-568 NTGGDQLNIQELGT
+568 NTEQLSIQEL

-589 APSTINETPQTTVE
+589 VPSTINETPQTTVE
-603 AIEAEQV
+603 TIEAEQV

-635 EIKIISDSDKDN
+635 EIKVISDTDK
-647 DFDSPVPLS
+647 
-656 LRWWRRSFRG
+656 
-666 RKKSTSPPPQSK
+666 SPPPQSK

-689 PQQQEPGLITRKGR
+689 QQQQEPGLITRKGR

-713 KMRGGNKSTSAPNLS
+713 KLRGGNKSTSAPNLS
-728 APPRGRRLQLS
+728 
-739 SIEEIDGHATL
+739 
-750 GPNTQ
+750 
-755 EIRLL
+755 
-760 SDDFSLYHDYR
+760 
-771 LAQEPSGGPWHLQA
+771 
-785 QTEAGSDSELDGI
+785 QTEAGSDSELDSI

-876 TTREHSGSES
+876 TT
-886 ATPKRSPTSPSGKAD
+886 
-901 WNRPFS
+901 
-907 PTRKQLRGETCDLDT
+907 DLDT

-934 WLHEQGLGMYVAN
+934 WLHEQGLGMYVGN
-947 ARHYVKRG
+947 ARGYVKRG

-1069 RRRPTEETWQDGVDV
+1069 RRRPTEETWQ
-1084 LVRAR
+1084 
-1089 RRTWQNGAEVMLWT
+1089 NGAEVMLWT

-1142 MLAHLLSIPPNKTLL
+1142 TLAHLLSIPPNKTLL

-1171 EIQRYKREHQEGPGY
+1171 EIQRYKREHQEVPGY

-1245 QHRQEPVRDD
+1245 QHRQEPVSDD

-1292 SPSSGNSDA
+1292 SPSSGASDA

>member
-31 DFVEKDLAHEESKP
+31 DFVEKDLANEESKP
-45 DKETSPPPS
+45 RPETTPSPSPS
-54 PEPSDSQDE
+54 PEPSDKPQEE
-63 TPKLNLSEPLV
+63 TPKVNLSEPLV
-74 ENNNNASSSHTPGSK
+74 ENNNNTSSAGVPGSK

-102 QYNVEPSNEVLT
+102 QYTAEPSNEVLT

-147 QWLRPNNSETKTNG
+147 QWLRPNNSETKTTNG

-168 YEEKIGK
+168 YEEKIQK

-199 KIRELENGI
+199 KIRELENGM
-208 ENQKDQQ
+208 ESQKDQQ

-238 LMADV
+238 LMAEV

-254 KERAELEDK
+254 KERADLEDK

-356 LKRQKEEER
+356 MKKQHEEER

-371 KTEDEGD
+371 KTDEGD

-383 KLKKQMVE
+383 RLKKQMVE
-391 KQEEYSN
+391 KQEEYNN

-413 DVKIEE
+413 DIKIEE

-443 DEAPG
+443 DGAPG
-448 EEMEPIVTPPTPP
+448 EEVDPVVTPPTPP
-461 KQEPLEET
+461 EQEPLEET
-469 LKETQSTSMP
+469 LKETQ
-479 SLNKQPPDAPK
+479 D
-490 QAEEQYSTRSLP
+490 
-502 RLYKRPVVSK
+502 
-512 PPPSPPPQ
+512 
-520 QRIAKKDVRYLRLFQ
+520 
-535 NRGYHSLPR
+535 
-544 LRKQEPTPKPAMP
+544 PTPKPAMP
-557 DPAFTSTPIST
+557 DPAFTSTPINT
-568 NTGGDQLNIQELGT
+568 NNTGEQLSIQELGT

-589 APSTINETPQTTVE
+589 VPSTINETPQTTVDVME
-603 AIEAEQV
+603 ADQV
-610 EKEPVMESPPKPPR
+610 EKEPAMESPPKPPR

-635 EIKIISDSDKDN
+635 EIKVISDSEK
-647 DFDSPVPLS
+647 
-656 LRWWRRSFRG
+656 
-666 RKKSTSPPPQSK
+666 SPPPQSR
-678 FNTLPPKQKQP
+678 FNTLPPKQKP

-728 APPRGRRLQLS
+728 
-739 SIEEIDGHATL
+739 
-750 GPNTQ
+750 
-755 EIRLL
+755 
-760 SDDFSLYHDYR
+760 
-771 LAQEPSGGPWHLQA
+771 

-817 PKKRGNTIKRFF
+817 PKKRGNTITRFF

-876 TTREHSGSES
+876 TT
-886 ATPKRSPTSPSGKAD
+886 
-901 WNRPFS
+901 
-907 PTRKQLRGETCDLDT
+907 DLDT

-934 WLHEQGLGMYVAN
+934 WLHEQGLGMYVGN

-1069 RRRPTEETWQDGVDV
+1069 RRRPTEETWQ
-1084 LVRAR
+1084 
-1089 RRTWQNGAEVMLWT
+1089 NGAEVMLWT

-1142 MLAHLLSIPPNKTLL
+1142 TLAHLLSIPPNKTLL

-1245 QHRQEPVRDD
+1245 QHRQEPMNDD
-1255 LDQEVPEVRI
+1255 LDQEVPEI

-1292 SPSSGNSDA
+1292 SPSSGASDA

>member
-31 DFVEKDLAHEESKP
+31 DFVEKDLANEESKP
-45 DKETSPPPS
+45 RPETTPSPSPS
-54 PEPSDSQDE
+54 PEPSDKPQEE
-63 TPKLNLSEPLV
+63 TPKVNLSEPLV
-74 ENNNNASSSHTPGSK
+74 ENNNNTSSAGVPGSK

-102 QYNVEPSNEVLT
+102 QYTAEPSNEVLT

-147 QWLRPNNSETKTNG
+147 QWLRPNNSETKTTNG

-168 YEEKIGK
+168 YEEKIQK

-199 KIRELENGI
+199 KIRELENGM
-208 ENQKDQQ
+208 ESQKDQQ

-238 LMADV
+238 LMAEV

-254 KERAELEDK
+254 KERADLEDK

-356 LKRQKEEER
+356 MKKQHEEER

-371 KTEDEGD
+371 KTDEGD

-383 KLKKQMVE
+383 RLKKQMVE
-391 KQEEYSN
+391 KQEEYNN

-413 DVKIEE
+413 DIKIEE

-443 DEAPG
+443 DGAPG
-448 EEMEPIVTPPTPP
+448 EEVDPVVTPPTPP
-461 KQEPLEET
+461 EQEPLEET
-469 LKETQSTSMP
+469 LKETQSSSMP
-479 SLNKQPPDAPK
+479 SLSKQPTDAPK
-490 QAEEQYSTRSLP
+490 QAEEYSTRSLP

-535 NRGYHSLPR
+535 HRGYHSLPR
-544 LRKQEPTPKPAMP
+544 LRKDPTPKPAMP
-557 DPAFTSTPIST
+557 DPAFTSTPINT
-568 NTGGDQLNIQELGT
+568 NNTGEQLSIQELGT

-589 APSTINETPQTTVE
+589 VPSTINETPQTTVDVME
-603 AIEAEQV
+603 ADQV
-610 EKEPVMESPPKPPR
+610 EKEPAMESPPKPPR

-635 EIKIISDSDKDN
+635 EIKVISDSEKADDS
-647 DFDSPVPLS
+647 DSPVPLS
-656 LRWWRRSFRG
+656 LRWWRRSLRG
-666 RKKSTSPPPQSK
+666 SKKSTSPPPQSR
-678 FNTLPPKQKQP
+678 FNTLPPKQKP

-728 APPRGRRLQLS
+728 SPPRGRRPQLS
-739 SIEEIDGHATL
+739 RIEELDGHATL
-750 GPNTQ
+750 GPNSQ

-760 SDDFSLYHDYR
+760 SDDYSLYHDYR
-771 LAQEPSGGPWHLQA
+771 LARQARGGPWHLQA

-817 PKKRGNTIKRFF
+817 PKKRGNTITRFF

-876 TTREHSGSES
+876 TT
-886 ATPKRSPTSPSGKAD
+886 
-901 WNRPFS
+901 
-907 PTRKQLRGETCDLDT
+907 DLDT

-934 WLHEQGLGMYVAN
+934 WLHEQGLGMYVGN

-1142 MLAHLLSIPPNKTLL
+1142 TLAHLLSIPPNKTLL

-1245 QHRQEPVRDD
+1245 QHRQEPMNDD
-1255 LDQEVPEVRI
+1255 LDQEVPEI

-1292 SPSSGNSDA
+1292 SPSSGASDA

>member
-31 DFVEKDLAHEESKP
+31 DFVEKDLANEESKP
-45 DKETSPPPS
+45 RPETTPSPSPS
-54 PEPSDSQDE
+54 PEPSDKPQEE
-63 TPKLNLSEPLV
+63 TPKVNLSEPLV
-74 ENNNNASSSHTPGSK
+74 ENNNNTSSAGVPGSK

-102 QYNVEPSNEVLT
+102 QYTAEPSNEVLT

-147 QWLRPNNSETKTNG
+147 QWLRPNNSETKTTNG

-168 YEEKIGK
+168 YEEKIQK

-199 KIRELENGI
+199 KIRELENGM
-208 ENQKDQQ
+208 ESQKDQQ

-238 LMADV
+238 LMAEV

-254 KERAELEDK
+254 KERADLEDK

-356 LKRQKEEER
+356 MKKQHEEER

-371 KTEDEGD
+371 KTDEGD

-383 KLKKQMVE
+383 RLKKQMVE
-391 KQEEYSN
+391 KQEEYNN

-413 DVKIEE
+413 DIKIEE

-443 DEAPG
+443 DGAPG
-448 EEMEPIVTPPTPP
+448 EEVDPVVTPPTPP
-461 KQEPLEET
+461 EQEPLEET
-469 LKETQSTSMP
+469 LKETQSSSMP
-479 SLNKQPPDAPK
+479 SLSKQPTDAPK
-490 QAEEQYSTRSLP
+490 QAEEYSTRSLP
-502 RLYKRPVVSK
+502 RLYKR
-512 PPPSPPPQ
+512 
-520 QRIAKKDVRYLRLFQ
+520 LFQ
-535 NRGYHSLPR
+535 HRGYHSLPR
-544 LRKQEPTPKPAMP
+544 LRKDPTPKPAMP
-557 DPAFTSTPIST
+557 DPAFTSTPINT
-568 NTGGDQLNIQELGT
+568 NNTGEQLSIQEL

-589 APSTINETPQTTVE
+589 VPSTINETPQTTVDVME
-603 AIEAEQV
+603 ADQV
-610 EKEPVMESPPKPPR
+610 EKEPAMESPPKPPR

-635 EIKIISDSDKDN
+635 EIKVISDSEK
-647 DFDSPVPLS
+647 
-656 LRWWRRSFRG
+656 
-666 RKKSTSPPPQSK
+666 SPPPQSR
-678 FNTLPPKQKQP
+678 FNTLPPKQKP

-728 APPRGRRLQLS
+728 
-739 SIEEIDGHATL
+739 
-750 GPNTQ
+750 
-755 EIRLL
+755 
-760 SDDFSLYHDYR
+760 
-771 LAQEPSGGPWHLQA
+771 

-817 PKKRGNTIKRFF
+817 PKKRGNTITRFF

-876 TTREHSGSES
+876 TTREHSDSET
-886 ATPKRSPTSPSGKAD
+886 ATAKRSPTSPTGKAD

-934 WLHEQGLGMYVAN
+934 WLHEQGLGMYVGN

-1069 RRRPTEETWQDGVDV
+1069 RRRPTEETWQ
-1084 LVRAR
+1084 
-1089 RRTWQNGAEVMLWT
+1089 NGAEVMLWT

-1142 MLAHLLSIPPNKTLL
+1142 TLAHLLSIPPNKTLL

-1245 QHRQEPVRDD
+1245 QHRQEPMNDD
-1255 LDQEVPEVRI
+1255 LDQEVPEI

-1292 SPSSGNSDA
+1292 SPSSGASDA

>member
-31 DFVEKDLAHEESKP
+31 DFVEKDLANEESKP
-45 DKETSPPPS
+45 RPETTPSPSPS
-54 PEPSDSQDE
+54 PEPSDKPQEE
-63 TPKLNLSEPLV
+63 TPKVNLSEPLV
-74 ENNNNASSSHTPGSK
+74 ENNNNTSSAGVPGSK

-102 QYNVEPSNEVLT
+102 QYTAEPSNEVLT

-147 QWLRPNNSETKTNG
+147 QWLRPNNSETKTTNG

-168 YEEKIGK
+168 YEEKIQK

-199 KIRELENGI
+199 KIRELENGM
-208 ENQKDQQ
+208 ESQKDQQ

-238 LMADV
+238 LMAEV

-254 KERAELEDK
+254 KERADLEDK

-290 FEQKNKQTQAIMAK
+290 FEQKNKQTQ
-304 LASLKVKISSLQ
+304 
-316 FERHEVEK
+316 
-324 KYKQAQM
+324 M

-356 LKRQKEEER
+356 IKKQQEEER

-371 KTEDEGD
+371 KTDEGD
-378 SEKVK
+378 SEK
-383 KLKKQMVE
+383 E
-391 KQEEYSN
+391 EEYNN

-413 DVKIEE
+413 DIKIEE

-443 DEAPG
+443 DGAPG
-448 EEMEPIVTPPTPP
+448 EEVDPVVTPPTPP
-461 KQEPLEET
+461 EQEPLEET
-469 LKETQSTSMP
+469 LKETQSSSMP
-479 SLNKQPPDAPK
+479 SLSKQPTDAPK
-490 QAEEQYSTRSLP
+490 QAEEYSTRSLP

-535 NRGYHSLPR
+535 HRGYHSLPR
-544 LRKQEPTPKPAMP
+544 LRKDPTPKPAMP
-557 DPAFTSTPIST
+557 DPAFTSTPINT
-568 NTGGDQLNIQELGT
+568 NNTGEQLSIQELGT

-589 APSTINETPQTTVE
+589 VPSTINETPQTTVD
-603 AIEAEQV
+603 AIEADQV
-610 EKEPVMESPPKPPR
+610 EKEPAMESPPKPPR

-635 EIKIISDSDKDN
+635 EIKVISDSEK
-647 DFDSPVPLS
+647 
-656 LRWWRRSFRG
+656 
-666 RKKSTSPPPQSK
+666 SPPPQSR
-678 FNTLPPKQKQP
+678 FNTLPPKQKP

-728 APPRGRRLQLS
+728 
-739 SIEEIDGHATL
+739 
-750 GPNTQ
+750 
-755 EIRLL
+755 
-760 SDDFSLYHDYR
+760 
-771 LAQEPSGGPWHLQA
+771 

-817 PKKRGNTIKRFF
+817 PKKRGNTITRFF

-876 TTREHSGSES
+876 TTREHSDSET
-886 ATPKRSPTSPSGKAD
+886 ATAKRSPTSPTGKAD

-934 WLHEQGLGMYVAN
+934 WLHEQGLGMYVGN

-1069 RRRPTEETWQDGVDV
+1069 RRRPTEETWQ
-1084 LVRAR
+1084 
-1089 RRTWQNGAEVMLWT
+1089 NGAEVMLWT

-1142 MLAHLLSIPPNKTLL
+1142 TLAHLLSIPPNKTLL

-1245 QHRQEPVRDD
+1245 QHRQEPVNDD
-1255 LDQEVPEVRI
+1255 LDQEVPEI

-1292 SPSSGNSDA
+1292 SPSSGASDA

>member
-31 DFVEKDLAHEESKP
+31 DFVEKDLANEESKP
-45 DKETSPPPS
+45 RPETTPSPSPS
-54 PEPSDSQDE
+54 PEPSDKPQEE
-63 TPKLNLSEPLV
+63 TPKVNLSEPLV
-74 ENNNNASSSHTPGSK
+74 ENNNNTSSAGVPGSK

-102 QYNVEPSNEVLT
+102 QYTAEPSNEVLT

-147 QWLRPNNSETKTNG
+147 QWLRPNNSETKTTNG

-168 YEEKIGK
+168 YEEKIQK

-199 KIRELENGI
+199 KIRELENGM
-208 ENQKDQQ
+208 ESQKDQQ

-238 LMADV
+238 LMAEV

-254 KERAELEDK
+254 KERADLEDK

-290 FEQKNKQTQAIMAK
+290 FEQKNKQTQ
-304 LASLKVKISSLQ
+304 
-316 FERHEVEK
+316 
-324 KYKQAQM
+324 M

-356 LKRQKEEER
+356 IKKQQEEER

-371 KTEDEGD
+371 KTDEGD

-383 KLKKQMVE
+383 RLKKQMVE
-391 KQEEYSN
+391 KQEEYNN

-413 DVKIEE
+413 DIKIEE

-443 DEAPG
+443 DGAPG
-448 EEMEPIVTPPTPP
+448 EEVDPVVTPPTPP
-461 KQEPLEET
+461 EQEPLEET
-469 LKETQSTSMP
+469 LKETQSSSMP
-479 SLNKQPPDAPK
+479 SLSKQPTDAPK
-490 QAEEQYSTRSLP
+490 QAEEYSTRSLP

-535 NRGYHSLPR
+535 HRGYHSLPR
-544 LRKQEPTPKPAMP
+544 LRKDPTPKPAMP
-557 DPAFTSTPIST
+557 DPAFTSTPINT
-568 NTGGDQLNIQELGT
+568 NNTGEQLSIQELGT

-589 APSTINETPQTTVE
+589 VPSTINETPQTTVD
-603 AIEAEQV
+603 AIEADQV
-610 EKEPVMESPPKPPR
+610 EKEPAMESPPKPPR

-635 EIKIISDSDKDN
+635 EIKVISDSEK
-647 DFDSPVPLS
+647 
-656 LRWWRRSFRG
+656 
-666 RKKSTSPPPQSK
+666 SPPPQSR
-678 FNTLPPKQKQP
+678 FNTLPPKQKP

-728 APPRGRRLQLS
+728 
-739 SIEEIDGHATL
+739 
-750 GPNTQ
+750 
-755 EIRLL
+755 
-760 SDDFSLYHDYR
+760 
-771 LAQEPSGGPWHLQA
+771 

-817 PKKRGNTIKRFF
+817 PKKRGNTITRFF

-876 TTREHSGSES
+876 TTREHSDSET
-886 ATPKRSPTSPSGKAD
+886 ATAKRSPTSPTGKAD

-934 WLHEQGLGMYVAN
+934 WLHEQGLGMYVGN

-1069 RRRPTEETWQDGVDV
+1069 RRRPTEETWQ
-1084 LVRAR
+1084 
-1089 RRTWQNGAEVMLWT
+1089 NGAEVMLWT

-1142 MLAHLLSIPPNKTLL
+1142 TLAHLLSIPPNKTLL

-1245 QHRQEPVRDD
+1245 QHRQEPVNDD
-1255 LDQEVPEVRI
+1255 LDQEVPEI

-1292 SPSSGNSDA
+1292 SPSSGASDA

>member
-31 DFVEKDLAHEESKP
+31 
-45 DKETSPPPS
+45 
-54 PEPSDSQDE
+54 
-63 TPKLNLSEPLV
+63 
-74 ENNNNASSSHTPGSK
+74 GSK

-254 KERAELEDK
+254 KERADLEDK

-290 FEQKNKQTQAIMAK
+290 FEQKNKQT
-304 LASLKVKISSLQ
+304 
-316 FERHEVEK
+316 
-324 KYKQAQM
+324 QM

-436 ASSPGRK
+436 ASSP

-448 EEMEPIVTPPTPP
+448 EEMEPMVTPPTPP
-461 KQEPLEET
+461 EQEPLEET
-469 LKETQSTSMP
+469 LKET
-479 SLNKQPPDAPK
+479 
-490 QAEEQYSTRSLP
+490 
-502 RLYKRPVVSK
+502 
-512 PPPSPPPQ
+512 
-520 QRIAKKDVRYLRLFQ
+520 
-535 NRGYHSLPR
+535 
-544 LRKQEPTPKPAMP
+544 QEPTPKPAMP

-635 EIKIISDSDKDN
+635 EIKIISDSDK
-647 DFDSPVPLS
+647 
-656 LRWWRRSFRG
+656 
-666 RKKSTSPPPQSK
+666 SPPPQSK

-689 PQQQEPGLITRKGR
+689 AQQQEPGLITRKGR

-728 APPRGRRLQLS
+728 
-739 SIEEIDGHATL
+739 
-750 GPNTQ
+750 
-755 EIRLL
+755 
-760 SDDFSLYHDYR
+760 
-771 LAQEPSGGPWHLQA
+771 

-876 TTREHSGSES
+876 TT
-886 ATPKRSPTSPSGKAD
+886 
-901 WNRPFS
+901 
-907 PTRKQLRGETCDLDT
+907 DLDT

-1089 RRTWQNGAEVMLWT
+1089 RRVNQTVW
-1103 NHRVMEWLRCVD
+1103 
-1115 LSEYAP
+1115 Y
-1121 NLRGSGVHG
+1121 
-1130 GLMVL
+1130 
-1135 EAKFNAE
+1135 
-1142 MLAHLLSIPPNKTLL
+1142 
-1157 RRHLSTHFTQLVGA
+1157 
-1171 EIQRYKREHQEGPGY
+1171 
-1186 IPIKATDKM
+1186 
-1195 KPRKRSFS
+1195 
-1203 FTRKSRG
+1203 
-1210 QSHDYVCPMDCDF
+1210 
-1223 PVELSPGRGQPGFR
+1223 
-1237 GEVRAANL
+1237 
-1245 QHRQEPVRDD
+1245 
-1255 LDQEVPEVRI
+1255 
-1265 DEQAVQQIGAFS
+1265 
-1277 AEINTLTNMLSDDNF
+1277 
-1292 SPSSGNSDA
+1292 

>member
-31 DFVEKDLAHEESKP
+31 
-45 DKETSPPPS
+45 
-54 PEPSDSQDE
+54 
-63 TPKLNLSEPLV
+63 
-74 ENNNNASSSHTPGSK
+74 GSK

-102 QYNVEPSNEVLT
+102 QYTAEPSNEVLT

-147 QWLRPNNSETKTNG
+147 QWLRPNNSETKTTNG

-168 YEEKIGK
+168 YEEKIQK

-199 KIRELENGI
+199 KIRELENGM
-208 ENQKDQQ
+208 ESQKDQQ

-238 LMADV
+238 LMAEV

-254 KERAELEDK
+254 KERADLEDK

-290 FEQKNKQTQAIMAK
+290 FEQKNKQTQ
-304 LASLKVKISSLQ
+304 
-316 FERHEVEK
+316 
-324 KYKQAQM
+324 M

-356 LKRQKEEER
+356 MKKQHEEER

-371 KTEDEGD
+371 KTDEGD
-378 SEKVK
+378 SEK
-383 KLKKQMVE
+383 E
-391 KQEEYSN
+391 EEYNN

-413 DVKIEE
+413 DIKIEE

-443 DEAPG
+443 DGAPG
-448 EEMEPIVTPPTPP
+448 EEVDPVVTPPTPP
-461 KQEPLEET
+461 EQEPLEET
-469 LKETQSTSMP
+469 LKETQ
-479 SLNKQPPDAPK
+479 D
-490 QAEEQYSTRSLP
+490 
-502 RLYKRPVVSK
+502 
-512 PPPSPPPQ
+512 
-520 QRIAKKDVRYLRLFQ
+520 
-535 NRGYHSLPR
+535 
-544 LRKQEPTPKPAMP
+544 PTPKPAMP
-557 DPAFTSTPIST
+557 DPAFTSTPINT
-568 NTGGDQLNIQELGT
+568 NNTGEQLSIQEL

-589 APSTINETPQTTVE
+589 VPSTINETPQTTVDVME
-603 AIEAEQV
+603 ADQV
-610 EKEPVMESPPKPPR
+610 EKEPAMESPPKPPR

-635 EIKIISDSDKDN
+635 EIKVISDSEK
-647 DFDSPVPLS
+647 
-656 LRWWRRSFRG
+656 
-666 RKKSTSPPPQSK
+666 SPPPQSR
-678 FNTLPPKQKQP
+678 FNTLPPKQKP

-728 APPRGRRLQLS
+728 
-739 SIEEIDGHATL
+739 
-750 GPNTQ
+750 
-755 EIRLL
+755 
-760 SDDFSLYHDYR
+760 
-771 LAQEPSGGPWHLQA
+771 

-817 PKKRGNTIKRFF
+817 PKKRGNTITRFF

-876 TTREHSGSES
+876 TTREHSDSET
-886 ATPKRSPTSPSGKAD
+886 ATAKRSPTSPTGKAD

-934 WLHEQGLGMYVAN
+934 WLHEQGLGMYVGN

-1142 MLAHLLSIPPNKTLL
+1142 TLAHLLSIPPNKTLL

-1245 QHRQEPVRDD
+1245 QHRQEPMNDD
-1255 LDQEVPEVRI
+1255 LDQEVPEI

-1292 SPSSGNSDA
+1292 SPSSGASDA

>member
-31 DFVEKDLAHEESKP
+31 DFVEKDLAIEESKP
-45 DKETSPPPS
+45 KTETSPPPS
-54 PEPSDSQDE
+54 PSPEPLDNQDKQEE
-63 TPKLNLSEPLV
+63 TPKVNLSEPLV
-74 ENNNNASSSHTPGSK
+74 ENNNNTSSSSHTPGSK

-102 QYNVEPSNEVLT
+102 QYTAEPSNEVLT

-168 YEEKIGK
+168 YEEKIQK

-208 ENQKDQQ
+208 EGQKDQQ

-238 LMADV
+238 LMAEV

-254 KERAELEDK
+254 KEWSDLEDK

-290 FEQKNKQTQAIMAK
+290 FEQKNKQTQ
-304 LASLKVKISSLQ
+304 
-316 FERHEVEK
+316 
-324 KYKQAQM
+324 M

-356 LKRQKEEER
+356 LKRQKEEEK

-371 KTEDEGD
+371 KTDEGD

-383 KLKKQMVE
+383 RLKKQMVE
-391 KQEEYSN
+391 KQEEYNN

-443 DEAPG
+443 DGAPG
-448 EEMEPIVTPPTPP
+448 EEVDGIVTPPTPP
-461 KQEPLEET
+461 EQEPLEET
-469 LKETQSTSMP
+469 LKETQ
-479 SLNKQPPDAPK
+479 D
-490 QAEEQYSTRSLP
+490 
-502 RLYKRPVVSK
+502 
-512 PPPSPPPQ
+512 
-520 QRIAKKDVRYLRLFQ
+520 
-535 NRGYHSLPR
+535 
-544 LRKQEPTPKPAMP
+544 PTPKPAMP
-557 DPAFTSTPIST
+557 DPAFTSTPINT
-568 NTGGDQLNIQELGT
+568 NTEQLSIQEL

-589 APSTINETPQTTVE
+589 VPSTINETPQTTVE
-603 AIEAEQV
+603 TIEAEQV

-635 EIKIISDSDKDN
+635 EIKVISDTDK
-647 DFDSPVPLS
+647 
-656 LRWWRRSFRG
+656 
-666 RKKSTSPPPQSK
+666 SPPPQSK

-689 PQQQEPGLITRKGR
+689 QQQQEPGLITRKGR

-713 KMRGGNKSTSAPNLS
+713 KLRGGNKSTSAPNLS
-728 APPRGRRLQLS
+728 
-739 SIEEIDGHATL
+739 
-750 GPNTQ
+750 
-755 EIRLL
+755 
-760 SDDFSLYHDYR
+760 
-771 LAQEPSGGPWHLQA
+771 
-785 QTEAGSDSELDGI
+785 QTEAGSDSELDSI

-876 TTREHSGSES
+876 TT
-886 ATPKRSPTSPSGKAD
+886 
-901 WNRPFS
+901 
-907 PTRKQLRGETCDLDT
+907 DLDT

-934 WLHEQGLGMYVAN
+934 WLHEQGLGMYVGN
-947 ARHYVKRG
+947 ARGYVKRG

-1069 RRRPTEETWQDGVDV
+1069 RRRPTEETWQ
-1084 LVRAR
+1084 
-1089 RRTWQNGAEVMLWT
+1089 NGAEVMLWT

-1142 MLAHLLSIPPNKTLL
+1142 TLAHLLSIPPNKTLL

-1171 EIQRYKREHQEGPGY
+1171 EIQRYKREHQEVPGY

-1245 QHRQEPVRDD
+1245 QHRQEPVSDD

-1292 SPSSGNSDA
+1292 SPSSGASDA

>member
-31 DFVEKDLAHEESKP
+31 DFVEKDLANEESKP
-45 DKETSPPPS
+45 RPETTPSPSPS
-54 PEPSDSQDE
+54 PEPSDKPQEE
-63 TPKLNLSEPLV
+63 TPKVNLSEPLV
-74 ENNNNASSSHTPGSK
+74 ENNNNTSSAGVPGSK

-102 QYNVEPSNEVLT
+102 QYTAEPSNEVLT

-147 QWLRPNNSETKTNG
+147 QWLRPNNSETKTTNG

-168 YEEKIGK
+168 YEEKIQK

-199 KIRELENGI
+199 KIRELENGM
-208 ENQKDQQ
+208 ESQKDQQ

-238 LMADV
+238 LMAEV

-254 KERAELEDK
+254 KERADLEDK

-356 LKRQKEEER
+356 MKKQHEEER

-371 KTEDEGD
+371 KTDEGD
-378 SEKVK
+378 SEK
-383 KLKKQMVE
+383 E
-391 KQEEYSN
+391 EEYNN

-413 DVKIEE
+413 DIKIEE

-436 ASSPGRK
+436 ASSPDG
-443 DEAPG
+443 APG
-448 EEMEPIVTPPTPP
+448 EEVDPVVTPPTPP
-461 KQEPLEET
+461 EQEPLEET
-469 LKETQSTSMP
+469 LKETQ
-479 SLNKQPPDAPK
+479 D
-490 QAEEQYSTRSLP
+490 
-502 RLYKRPVVSK
+502 
-512 PPPSPPPQ
+512 
-520 QRIAKKDVRYLRLFQ
+520 
-535 NRGYHSLPR
+535 
-544 LRKQEPTPKPAMP
+544 PTPKPAMP
-557 DPAFTSTPIST
+557 DPAFTSTPINT
-568 NTGGDQLNIQELGT
+568 NNTGEQLSIQEL

-589 APSTINETPQTTVE
+589 VPSTINETPQTTVDVME
-603 AIEAEQV
+603 ADQV
-610 EKEPVMESPPKPPR
+610 EKEPAMESPPKPPR

-635 EIKIISDSDKDN
+635 EIKVISDSEKADDS
-647 DFDSPVPLS
+647 DSPVPLS
-656 LRWWRRSFRG
+656 LRWWRRSLRG
-666 RKKSTSPPPQSK
+666 SKKSTSPPPQSR
-678 FNTLPPKQKQP
+678 FNTLPPKQKP

-728 APPRGRRLQLS
+728 
-739 SIEEIDGHATL
+739 
-750 GPNTQ
+750 
-755 EIRLL
+755 
-760 SDDFSLYHDYR
+760 
-771 LAQEPSGGPWHLQA
+771 

-817 PKKRGNTIKRFF
+817 PKKRGNTITRFF

-876 TTREHSGSES
+876 TTREHSDSET
-886 ATPKRSPTSPSGKAD
+886 ATAKRSPTSPTGKAD

-934 WLHEQGLGMYVAN
+934 WLHEQGLGMYVGN

-1142 MLAHLLSIPPNKTLL
+1142 TLAHLLSIPPNKTLL

-1245 QHRQEPVRDD
+1245 QHRQEPMNDD
-1255 LDQEVPEVRI
+1255 LDQEVPEI

-1292 SPSSGNSDA
+1292 SPSSGASDA

>member
-31 DFVEKDLAHEESKP
+31 DFVEKDLANEESKP
-45 DKETSPPPS
+45 RPETTPSPSPS
-54 PEPSDSQDE
+54 PEPSDKPQEE
-63 TPKLNLSEPLV
+63 TPKVNLSEPLV
-74 ENNNNASSSHTPGSK
+74 ENNNNTSSAGVPGSK

-102 QYNVEPSNEVLT
+102 QYTAEPSNEVLT

-147 QWLRPNNSETKTNG
+147 QWLRPNNSETKTTNG

-168 YEEKIGK
+168 YEEKIQK

-199 KIRELENGI
+199 KIRELENGM
-208 ENQKDQQ
+208 ESQKDQQ

-238 LMADV
+238 LMAEV

-254 KERAELEDK
+254 KERADLEDK

-356 LKRQKEEER
+356 IKKQQEEER

-371 KTEDEGD
+371 KTDEGD

-383 KLKKQMVE
+383 RLKKQMVE
-391 KQEEYSN
+391 KQEEYNN

-413 DVKIEE
+413 DIKIEE

-443 DEAPG
+443 DGAPG
-448 EEMEPIVTPPTPP
+448 EEVDPVVTPPTPP
-461 KQEPLEET
+461 EQEPLEET
-469 LKETQSTSMP
+469 LKETQSSSMP
-479 SLNKQPPDAPK
+479 SLSKQPTDAPK
-490 QAEEQYSTRSLP
+490 QAEEYSTRSLP

-535 NRGYHSLPR
+535 HRGYHSLPR
-544 LRKQEPTPKPAMP
+544 LRKDPTPKPAMP
-557 DPAFTSTPIST
+557 DPAFTSTPINT
-568 NTGGDQLNIQELGT
+568 NNTGEQLSIQEL

-589 APSTINETPQTTVE
+589 VPSTINETPQTTVD
-603 AIEAEQV
+603 AIEADQV
-610 EKEPVMESPPKPPR
+610 EKEPAMESPPKPPR

-635 EIKIISDSDKDN
+635 EIKVISDSEK
-647 DFDSPVPLS
+647 
-656 LRWWRRSFRG
+656 
-666 RKKSTSPPPQSK
+666 SPPPQSR
-678 FNTLPPKQKQP
+678 FNTLPPKQKP

-728 APPRGRRLQLS
+728 
-739 SIEEIDGHATL
+739 
-750 GPNTQ
+750 
-755 EIRLL
+755 
-760 SDDFSLYHDYR
+760 
-771 LAQEPSGGPWHLQA
+771 

-817 PKKRGNTIKRFF
+817 PKKRGNTITRFF

-876 TTREHSGSES
+876 TTREHSDSET
-886 ATPKRSPTSPSGKAD
+886 ATAKRSPTSPTGKAD

-934 WLHEQGLGMYVAN
+934 WLHEQGLGMYVGN

-1069 RRRPTEETWQDGVDV
+1069 RRRPTEETWQ
-1084 LVRAR
+1084 
-1089 RRTWQNGAEVMLWT
+1089 NGAEVMLWT

-1142 MLAHLLSIPPNKTLL
+1142 TLAHLLSIPPNKTLL

-1245 QHRQEPVRDD
+1245 QHRQEPVNDD
-1255 LDQEVPEVRI
+1255 LDQEVPEI

-1292 SPSSGNSDA
+1292 SPSSGASDA

>member
-31 DFVEKDLAHEESKP
+31 
-45 DKETSPPPS
+45 
-54 PEPSDSQDE
+54 
-63 TPKLNLSEPLV
+63 
-74 ENNNNASSSHTPGSK
+74 GSK

-102 QYNVEPSNEVLT
+102 QYTAEPSNEVLT

-168 YEEKIGK
+168 YEEKIQK

-208 ENQKDQQ
+208 EGQKDQQ

-238 LMADV
+238 LMAEV

-254 KERAELEDK
+254 KEWSDLEDK

-290 FEQKNKQTQAIMAK
+290 FEQKNKQTQ
-304 LASLKVKISSLQ
+304 
-316 FERHEVEK
+316 
-324 KYKQAQM
+324 M

-356 LKRQKEEER
+356 LKRQKEEEK

-371 KTEDEGD
+371 KTDEGD

-383 KLKKQMVE
+383 RLKKQMVE
-391 KQEEYSN
+391 KQEEYNN

-436 ASSPGRK
+436 ASSPDG
-443 DEAPG
+443 APG
-448 EEMEPIVTPPTPP
+448 EEVDGIVTPPTPP
-461 KQEPLEET
+461 EQEPLEET
-469 LKETQSTSMP
+469 LKETQ
-479 SLNKQPPDAPK
+479 D
-490 QAEEQYSTRSLP
+490 
-502 RLYKRPVVSK
+502 
-512 PPPSPPPQ
+512 
-520 QRIAKKDVRYLRLFQ
+520 
-535 NRGYHSLPR
+535 
-544 LRKQEPTPKPAMP
+544 PTPKPAMP
-557 DPAFTSTPIST
+557 DPAFTSTPINT
-568 NTGGDQLNIQELGT
+568 NTEQLSIQEL

-589 APSTINETPQTTVE
+589 VPSTINETPQTTVE
-603 AIEAEQV
+603 TIEAEQV

-635 EIKIISDSDKDN
+635 EIKVISDTDKAEDS

-656 LRWWRRSFRG
+656 LRWWRRSFRSS
-666 RKKSTSPPPQSK
+666 KKSTSPPPQSK

-689 PQQQEPGLITRKGR
+689 QQQQEPGLITRKGR

-713 KMRGGNKSTSAPNLS
+713 KLRGGNKSTSAPNLS
-728 APPRGRRLQLS
+728 TPPRGRRPHLS
-739 SIEEIDGHATL
+739 RIEEIDGHATL

-760 SDDFSLYHDYR
+760 SDDYSPYHDYR
-771 LAQEPSGGPWHLQA
+771 LVREARGGPWYLQA
-785 QTEAGSDSELDGI
+785 QTEAGSDSELDSI

-876 TTREHSGSES
+876 TTREHSGTEA
-886 ATPKRSPTSPSGKAD
+886 ATPKRSPTSPSGKTD

-934 WLHEQGLGMYVAN
+934 WLHEQGLGMYVGN
-947 ARHYVKRG
+947 ARGYVKRG

-1142 MLAHLLSIPPNKTLL
+1142 TLAHLLSIPPNKTLL

-1171 EIQRYKREHQEGPGY
+1171 EIQRYKREHQEVPGY

-1245 QHRQEPVRDD
+1245 QHRQEPVSDD

-1292 SPSSGNSDA
+1292 SPSSGASDA

>member
-31 DFVEKDLAHEESKP
+31 DFVEKDLANEESKP
-45 DKETSPPPS
+45 RPETTPSPSPS
-54 PEPSDSQDE
+54 PEPSDKPQEE
-63 TPKLNLSEPLV
+63 TPKVNLSEPLV
-74 ENNNNASSSHTPGSK
+74 ENNNNTSSAGVPGSK

-102 QYNVEPSNEVLT
+102 QYTAEPSNEVLT

-147 QWLRPNNSETKTNG
+147 QWLRPNNSETKTTNG

-168 YEEKIGK
+168 YEEKIQK

-199 KIRELENGI
+199 KIRELENGM
-208 ENQKDQQ
+208 ESQKDQQ

-238 LMADV
+238 LMAEV

-254 KERAELEDK
+254 KERADLEDK

-356 LKRQKEEER
+356 MKKQHEEER

-371 KTEDEGD
+371 KTDEGD

-383 KLKKQMVE
+383 RLKKQMVE
-391 KQEEYSN
+391 KQEEYNN

-413 DVKIEE
+413 DIKIEE

-443 DEAPG
+443 DGAPG
-448 EEMEPIVTPPTPP
+448 EEVDPVVTPPTPP
-461 KQEPLEET
+461 EQEPLEET
-469 LKETQSTSMP
+469 LKETQSSSMP
-479 SLNKQPPDAPK
+479 SLSKQPTDAPK
-490 QAEEQYSTRSLP
+490 QAEEYSTRSLP

-520 QRIAKKDVRYLRLFQ
+520 QRIAKKDD
-535 NRGYHSLPR
+535 
-544 LRKQEPTPKPAMP
+544 PTPKPAMP
-557 DPAFTSTPIST
+557 DPAFTSTPINT
-568 NTGGDQLNIQELGT
+568 NNTGEQLSIQEL

-589 APSTINETPQTTVE
+589 VPSTINETPQTTVDVME
-603 AIEAEQV
+603 ADQV
-610 EKEPVMESPPKPPR
+610 EKEPAMESPPKPPR

-635 EIKIISDSDKDN
+635 EIKVISDSEKADDS
-647 DFDSPVPLS
+647 DSPVPLS
-656 LRWWRRSFRG
+656 LRWWRRSLRG
-666 RKKSTSPPPQSK
+666 SKKSTSPPPQSR
-678 FNTLPPKQKQP
+678 FNTLPPKQKP

-728 APPRGRRLQLS
+728 SPPRGRRPQLS
-739 SIEEIDGHATL
+739 RIEELDGHATL
-750 GPNTQ
+750 GPNSQ

-760 SDDFSLYHDYR
+760 SDDYSLYHDYR
-771 LAQEPSGGPWHLQA
+771 LARQARGGPWHLQA

-817 PKKRGNTIKRFF
+817 PKKRGNTITRFF

-876 TTREHSGSES
+876 TTREHSDSET
-886 ATPKRSPTSPSGKAD
+886 ATAKRSPTSPTGKAD

-934 WLHEQGLGMYVAN
+934 WLHEQGLGMYVGN

-1142 MLAHLLSIPPNKTLL
+1142 TLAHLLSIPPNKTLL

-1245 QHRQEPVRDD
+1245 QHRQEPMNDD
-1255 LDQEVPEVRI
+1255 LDQEVPEI

-1292 SPSSGNSDA
+1292 SPSSGASDA

>member
-31 DFVEKDLAHEESKP
+31 DFVEKDLANEESKP
-45 DKETSPPPS
+45 RPETTPSPSPS
-54 PEPSDSQDE
+54 PEPSDKPQEE
-63 TPKLNLSEPLV
+63 TPKVNLSEPLV
-74 ENNNNASSSHTPGSK
+74 ENNNNTSSAGVPGSK

-102 QYNVEPSNEVLT
+102 QYTAEPSNEVLT

-147 QWLRPNNSETKTNG
+147 QWLRPNNSETKTTNG

-168 YEEKIGK
+168 YEEKIQK

-199 KIRELENGI
+199 KIRELENGM
-208 ENQKDQQ
+208 ESQKDQQ

-238 LMADV
+238 LMAEV

-254 KERAELEDK
+254 KERADLEDK

-356 LKRQKEEER
+356 MKKQHEEER

-371 KTEDEGD
+371 KTDEGD

-383 KLKKQMVE
+383 RLKKQMVE
-391 KQEEYSN
+391 KQEEYNN

-413 DVKIEE
+413 DIKIEE

-443 DEAPG
+443 DGAPG
-448 EEMEPIVTPPTPP
+448 EEVDPVVTPPTPP
-461 KQEPLEET
+461 EQEPLEET
-469 LKETQSTSMP
+469 LKETQSSSMP
-479 SLNKQPPDAPK
+479 SLSKQPTDAPK
-490 QAEEQYSTRSLP
+490 QAEEYSTRSLP

-535 NRGYHSLPR
+535 HRGYHSLPR
-544 LRKQEPTPKPAMP
+544 LRKDPTPKPAMP
-557 DPAFTSTPIST
+557 DPAFTSTPINT
-568 NTGGDQLNIQELGT
+568 NNTGEQLSIQELGT

-589 APSTINETPQTTVE
+589 VPSTINETPQTTVDVME
-603 AIEAEQV
+603 ADQV
-610 EKEPVMESPPKPPR
+610 EKEPAMESPPKPPR

-635 EIKIISDSDKDN
+635 EIKVISDSEKADDS
-647 DFDSPVPLS
+647 DSPVPLS
-656 LRWWRRSFRG
+656 LRWWRRSLRG
-666 RKKSTSPPPQSK
+666 SKKSTSPPPQSR
-678 FNTLPPKQKQP
+678 FNTLPPKQKP

-728 APPRGRRLQLS
+728 
-739 SIEEIDGHATL
+739 
-750 GPNTQ
+750 
-755 EIRLL
+755 
-760 SDDFSLYHDYR
+760 
-771 LAQEPSGGPWHLQA
+771 

-817 PKKRGNTIKRFF
+817 PKKRGNTITRFF

-876 TTREHSGSES
+876 TTREHSDSET
-886 ATPKRSPTSPSGKAD
+886 ATAKRSPTSPTGKAD

-934 WLHEQGLGMYVAN
+934 WLHEQGLGMYVGN

-1142 MLAHLLSIPPNKTLL
+1142 TLAHLLSIPPNKTLL

-1245 QHRQEPVRDD
+1245 QHRQEPMNDD
-1255 LDQEVPEVRI
+1255 LDQEVPEI

-1292 SPSSGNSDA
+1292 SPSSGASDA

>member
-31 DFVEKDLAHEESKP
+31 DFVEKDLANEESKP
-45 DKETSPPPS
+45 RPETTPSPSPS
-54 PEPSDSQDE
+54 PEPSDKPQEE
-63 TPKLNLSEPLV
+63 TPKVNLSEPLV
-74 ENNNNASSSHTPGSK
+74 ENNNNTSSAGVPGSK

-102 QYNVEPSNEVLT
+102 QYTAEPSNEVLT

-147 QWLRPNNSETKTNG
+147 QWLRPNNSETKTTNG

-168 YEEKIGK
+168 YEEKIQK

-199 KIRELENGI
+199 KIRELENGM
-208 ENQKDQQ
+208 ESQKDQQ

-238 LMADV
+238 LMAEV

-254 KERAELEDK
+254 KERADLEDK

-356 LKRQKEEER
+356 MKKQHEEER

-371 KTEDEGD
+371 KTDEGD

-383 KLKKQMVE
+383 RLKKQMVE
-391 KQEEYSN
+391 KQEEYNN

-413 DVKIEE
+413 DIKIEE

-443 DEAPG
+443 DGAPG
-448 EEMEPIVTPPTPP
+448 EEVDPVVTPPTPP
-461 KQEPLEET
+461 EQEPLEET
-469 LKETQSTSMP
+469 LKETQSSSMP
-479 SLNKQPPDAPK
+479 SLSKQPTDAPK
-490 QAEEQYSTRSLP
+490 QAEEYSTRSLP

-535 NRGYHSLPR
+535 HRGYHSLPR
-544 LRKQEPTPKPAMP
+544 LRKDPTPKPAMP
-557 DPAFTSTPIST
+557 DPAFTSTPINT
-568 NTGGDQLNIQELGT
+568 NNTGEQLSIQELGT

-589 APSTINETPQTTVE
+589 VPSTINETPQTTVDVME
-603 AIEAEQV
+603 ADQV
-610 EKEPVMESPPKPPR
+610 EKEPAMESPPKPPR

-635 EIKIISDSDKDN
+635 EIKVISDSEKADDS
-647 DFDSPVPLS
+647 DSPVPLS
-656 LRWWRRSFRG
+656 LRWWRRSLRG
-666 RKKSTSPPPQSK
+666 SKKSTSPPPQSR
-678 FNTLPPKQKQP
+678 FNTLPPKQKP

-728 APPRGRRLQLS
+728 SPPRGRRPQLS
-739 SIEEIDGHATL
+739 RIEELDGHATL
-750 GPNTQ
+750 GPNSQ

-760 SDDFSLYHDYR
+760 SDDYSLYHDYR
-771 LAQEPSGGPWHLQA
+771 LARQARGGPWHLQA

-817 PKKRGNTIKRFF
+817 PKKRGNTITRFF

-876 TTREHSGSES
+876 TT
-886 ATPKRSPTSPSGKAD
+886 
-901 WNRPFS
+901 
-907 PTRKQLRGETCDLDT
+907 DLDT

-934 WLHEQGLGMYVAN
+934 WLHEQGLGMYVGN

-1069 RRRPTEETWQDGVDV
+1069 RRRPTEETWQ
-1084 LVRAR
+1084 
-1089 RRTWQNGAEVMLWT
+1089 NGAEVMLWT

-1142 MLAHLLSIPPNKTLL
+1142 TLAHLLSIPPNKTLL

-1245 QHRQEPVRDD
+1245 QHRQEPMNDD
-1255 LDQEVPEVRI
+1255 LDQEVPEI

-1292 SPSSGNSDA
+1292 SPSSGASDA

>member
-31 DFVEKDLAHEESKP
+31 DFVEKDLANEESKP
-45 DKETSPPPS
+45 RPETTPSPSPS
-54 PEPSDSQDE
+54 PEPSDKPQEE
-63 TPKLNLSEPLV
+63 TPKVNLSEPLV
-74 ENNNNASSSHTPGSK
+74 ENNNNTSSAGVPGSK

-102 QYNVEPSNEVLT
+102 QYTAEPSNEVLT

-147 QWLRPNNSETKTNG
+147 QWLRPNNSETKTTNG

-168 YEEKIGK
+168 YEEKIQK

-199 KIRELENGI
+199 KIRELENGM
-208 ENQKDQQ
+208 ESQKDQQ

-238 LMADV
+238 LMAEV

-254 KERAELEDK
+254 KERADLEDK

-356 LKRQKEEER
+356 IKKQQEEER

-371 KTEDEGD
+371 KTDEGD

-383 KLKKQMVE
+383 RLKKQMVE
-391 KQEEYSN
+391 KQEEYNN

-413 DVKIEE
+413 DIKIEE

-443 DEAPG
+443 DGAPG
-448 EEMEPIVTPPTPP
+448 EEVDPVVTPPTPP
-461 KQEPLEET
+461 EQEPLEET
-469 LKETQSTSMP
+469 LKETQSSSMP
-479 SLNKQPPDAPK
+479 SLSKQPTDAPK
-490 QAEEQYSTRSLP
+490 QAEEYSTRSLP

-535 NRGYHSLPR
+535 HRGYHSLPR
-544 LRKQEPTPKPAMP
+544 LRKDPTPKPAMP
-557 DPAFTSTPIST
+557 DPAFTSTPINT
-568 NTGGDQLNIQELGT
+568 NNTGEQLSIQELGT

-589 APSTINETPQTTVE
+589 VPSTINETPQTTVD
-603 AIEAEQV
+603 AIEADQV
-610 EKEPVMESPPKPPR
+610 EKEPAMESPPKPPR

-635 EIKIISDSDKDN
+635 EIKVISDSEK
-647 DFDSPVPLS
+647 
-656 LRWWRRSFRG
+656 
-666 RKKSTSPPPQSK
+666 SPPPQSR
-678 FNTLPPKQKQP
+678 FNTLPPKQKP

-728 APPRGRRLQLS
+728 
-739 SIEEIDGHATL
+739 
-750 GPNTQ
+750 
-755 EIRLL
+755 
-760 SDDFSLYHDYR
+760 
-771 LAQEPSGGPWHLQA
+771 

-817 PKKRGNTIKRFF
+817 PKKRGNTITRFF

-876 TTREHSGSES
+876 TT
-886 ATPKRSPTSPSGKAD
+886 
-901 WNRPFS
+901 
-907 PTRKQLRGETCDLDT
+907 DLDT

-934 WLHEQGLGMYVAN
+934 WLHEQGLGMYVGN

-1069 RRRPTEETWQDGVDV
+1069 RRRPTEETWQ
-1084 LVRAR
+1084 
-1089 RRTWQNGAEVMLWT
+1089 NGAEVMLWT

-1142 MLAHLLSIPPNKTLL
+1142 TLAHLLSIPPNKTLL

-1245 QHRQEPVRDD
+1245 QHRQEPVNDD
-1255 LDQEVPEVRI
+1255 LDQEVPEI

-1292 SPSSGNSDA
+1292 SPSSGASDA

>member
-31 DFVEKDLAHEESKP
+31 DFVEKDLAIEESKP
-45 DKETSPPPS
+45 KTETSPPPS
-54 PEPSDSQDE
+54 PSPEPLDNQDKQEE
-63 TPKLNLSEPLV
+63 TPKVNLSEPLV
-74 ENNNNASSSHTPGSK
+74 ENNNNTSSSSHTPGSK

-102 QYNVEPSNEVLT
+102 QYTAEPSNEVLT

-168 YEEKIGK
+168 YEEKIQK

-208 ENQKDQQ
+208 EGQKDQQ

-238 LMADV
+238 LMAEV

-254 KERAELEDK
+254 KEWSDLEDK

-356 LKRQKEEER
+356 LKRQKEEEK

-371 KTEDEGD
+371 KTDEGD

-383 KLKKQMVE
+383 RLKKQMVE
-391 KQEEYSN
+391 KQEEYNN

-443 DEAPG
+443 DGAPG
-448 EEMEPIVTPPTPP
+448 EEVDGIVTPPTPP
-461 KQEPLEET
+461 EQEPLEET
-469 LKETQSTSMP
+469 LKETQQP
-479 SLNKQPPDAPK
+479 SDAPK
-490 QAEEQYSTRSLP
+490 QAEEYSTRSLP
-502 RLYKRPVVSK
+502 RLYK
-512 PPPSPPPQ
+512 
-520 QRIAKKDVRYLRLFQ
+520 RLFQ

-544 LRKQEPTPKPAMP
+544 LRKDPTPKPAMP
-557 DPAFTSTPIST
+557 DPAFTSTPINT
-568 NTGGDQLNIQELGT
+568 NTEQLSIQELGT

-589 APSTINETPQTTVE
+589 VPSTINETPQTTVE
-603 AIEAEQV
+603 TIEAEQV

-635 EIKIISDSDKDN
+635 EIKVISDTDKAEDS

-656 LRWWRRSFRG
+656 LRWWRRSFRSS
-666 RKKSTSPPPQSK
+666 KKSTSPPPQSK

-689 PQQQEPGLITRKGR
+689 QQQQEPGLITRKGR

-713 KMRGGNKSTSAPNLS
+713 KLRGGNKSTSAPNLS
-728 APPRGRRLQLS
+728 TPPRGRRPHLS
-739 SIEEIDGHATL
+739 RIEEIDGHATL

-760 SDDFSLYHDYR
+760 SDDYSPYHDYR
-771 LAQEPSGGPWHLQA
+771 LVREARGGPWYLQA
-785 QTEAGSDSELDGI
+785 QTEAGSDSELDSI

-876 TTREHSGSES
+876 TTREHSGTEA
-886 ATPKRSPTSPSGKAD
+886 ATPKRSPTSPSGKTD

-934 WLHEQGLGMYVAN
+934 WLHEQGLGMYVGN
-947 ARHYVKRG
+947 ARGYVKRG

-1142 MLAHLLSIPPNKTLL
+1142 TLAHLLSIPPNKTLL

-1171 EIQRYKREHQEGPGY
+1171 EIQRYKREHQEVPGY

-1245 QHRQEPVRDD
+1245 QHRQEPVSDD

-1292 SPSSGNSDA
+1292 SPSSGASDA

>member
-31 DFVEKDLAHEESKP
+31 DFVEKDLANEESKP
-45 DKETSPPPS
+45 RPETTPSPSPS
-54 PEPSDSQDE
+54 PEPSDKPQEE
-63 TPKLNLSEPLV
+63 TPKVNLSEPLV
-74 ENNNNASSSHTPGSK
+74 ENNNNTSSAGVPGSK

-102 QYNVEPSNEVLT
+102 QYTAEPSNEVLT

-147 QWLRPNNSETKTNG
+147 QWLRPNNSETKTTNG

-168 YEEKIGK
+168 YEEKIQK

-199 KIRELENGI
+199 KIRELENGM
-208 ENQKDQQ
+208 ESQKDQQ

-238 LMADV
+238 LMAEV

-254 KERAELEDK
+254 KERADLEDK

-356 LKRQKEEER
+356 IKKQQEEER

-371 KTEDEGD
+371 KTDEGD

-383 KLKKQMVE
+383 RLKKQMVE
-391 KQEEYSN
+391 KQEEYNN

-413 DVKIEE
+413 DIKIEE

-436 ASSPGRK
+436 ASSPDG
-443 DEAPG
+443 APG
-448 EEMEPIVTPPTPP
+448 EEVDPVVTPPTPP
-461 KQEPLEET
+461 EQEPLEET
-469 LKETQSTSMP
+469 LKETQSSSMP
-479 SLNKQPPDAPK
+479 SLSKQPTDAPK
-490 QAEEQYSTRSLP
+490 QAEEYSTRSLP

-535 NRGYHSLPR
+535 HRGYHSLPR
-544 LRKQEPTPKPAMP
+544 LRKDPTPKPAMP
-557 DPAFTSTPIST
+557 DPAFTSTPINT
-568 NTGGDQLNIQELGT
+568 NNTGEQLSIQELGT

-589 APSTINETPQTTVE
+589 VPSTINETPQTTVD
-603 AIEAEQV
+603 AIEADQV
-610 EKEPVMESPPKPPR
+610 EKEPAMESPPKPPR

-635 EIKIISDSDKDN
+635 EIKVISDSEK
-647 DFDSPVPLS
+647 
-656 LRWWRRSFRG
+656 
-666 RKKSTSPPPQSK
+666 SPPPQSR
-678 FNTLPPKQKQP
+678 FNTLPPKQKP

-728 APPRGRRLQLS
+728 
-739 SIEEIDGHATL
+739 
-750 GPNTQ
+750 
-755 EIRLL
+755 
-760 SDDFSLYHDYR
+760 
-771 LAQEPSGGPWHLQA
+771 

-817 PKKRGNTIKRFF
+817 PKKRGNTITRFF

-876 TTREHSGSES
+876 TTREHSDSET
-886 ATPKRSPTSPSGKAD
+886 ATAKRSPTSPTGKAD

-934 WLHEQGLGMYVAN
+934 WLHEQGLGMYVGN

-1069 RRRPTEETWQDGVDV
+1069 RRRPTEETWQ
-1084 LVRAR
+1084 
-1089 RRTWQNGAEVMLWT
+1089 NGAEVMLWT

-1142 MLAHLLSIPPNKTLL
+1142 TLAHLLSIPPNKTLL

-1245 QHRQEPVRDD
+1245 QHRQEPVNDD
-1255 LDQEVPEVRI
+1255 LDQEVPEI

-1292 SPSSGNSDA
+1292 SPSSGASDA